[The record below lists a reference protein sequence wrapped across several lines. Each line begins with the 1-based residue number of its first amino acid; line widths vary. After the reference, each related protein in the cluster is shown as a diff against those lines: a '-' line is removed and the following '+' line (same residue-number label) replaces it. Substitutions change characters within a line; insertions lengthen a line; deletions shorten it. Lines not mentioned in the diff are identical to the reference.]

1 MAYQSQSKRKLSKLV
16 KKGVS
21 ISLILSMFAGIE
33 QAFAITSV
41 NGETIVAS
49 SNQQVSM
56 KDGTILHA
64 WCWSFNAI
72 KENMAA
78 IKEAG
83 YTSVQTSPIN
93 AVVVGNGG
101 DKKFTEQ
108 WYYHYQPTAYTIGNY
123 QLGTEAEFIE
133 MNRVAEQYGI
143 KIIVDAVLNHTTSDY
158 KKVSSEITSIT
169 KWNRGNNEI
178 ENWKSRW
185 EVTQKS
191 LLGLWEWNTQNPE
204 VQQYLLKFLKNAVAD
219 GADGFRYD
227 AAKHIEL
234 PGEYPN
240 EFGSNFWNVILNNG
254 TEFQYGEVLQDNIS
268 RDADY
273 ANLMSITASQYGHSI
288 RDMLRNRNVH
298 AGNLGNYQAGVDPS
312 KLVLWVESHDTYAN
326 GKTDSE
332 SESAWMSDEDL
343 KLGWAMITARAKG
356 TPLFFSRPVGGGN
369 GVRFPEKTKIGDAGS
384 NLYKDPTIVAVNKFH
399 NAMVGQSEY
408 IRNPNGD
415 TTVAMIERGTQ
426 GAVIANLSDSEKSLN
441 TETKLANGTYKDQIS
456 GKTYTVSNGRLSGSI
471 ARRSVLV
478 LTNGESFDNLASLS
492 VQGYQEGSHTFLTDT
507 LNLTLQTSNTS
518 EATYSVNNGAPIKFE
533 NGKVITIGS
542 QVQFG
547 ETVTVTLSAKN
558 TKGQTVQSVY
568 RFTKEDPN
576 ANTTIYFD
584 NPENW
589 NQVYAYMY
597 SGADT
602 VLLNKWPGTA
612 MSKDSATG
620 YYTITVP
627 NSFISK
633 GAKVLFTNNQGAQ
646 YPQNVGFEV
655 NSNGLY
661 SRDGFV
667 KVVEKQITEPAVL
680 GLKDQTTTEITITD
694 AIELILQA
702 SHVTDATYQM
712 NDGDAVSFND
722 GDKLTLGQDLKN
734 GESLRLTLS
743 AKDSAGKLV
752 TKVYSITKKVE
763 EPATQTTI
771 RFENPDKWTDVFV
784 YMYNAKGEKLLGAW
798 PGTKM
803 EKDGTGLFAVTL
815 PTSYETDGVKVLFSN
830 NKGAQYP
837 QSVGFEFKSGGTYSK
852 DGLVAEQPA
861 SEFKEESEELPIPF
875 ETEYVDNPELEKG
888 QKVTRV
894 EGQDGVKTITY
905 RSEYIGSQ
913 LVSKTKISE
922 TVSKEP
928 VTQVVEVG
936 TKVPDIEQQIT
947 NRVYFNNSQGW
958 SKVYAYVYDNKGVP
972 LVGNW
977 PGKEMSQD
985 EYGYYIELGEEFAG
999 GKVIF
1004 NNPDTKVQFP
1014 AQNKP
1019 GYDLEL
1025 GQVYEI
1031 DGSHRAV
1038 LPEPVA
1044 EGFTRIT
1051 FENPG
1056 GWSAANVYAYYG
1068 NPIQMPLGAWPGQ
1081 AMLKDS
1087 KGHFYIDLPDEYA
1100 NSNVKLLFNKP
1111 NSTIQFPVS
1120 VGFDFKVD
1128 GHYSKDGLK

>member
-1 MAYQSQSKRKLSKLV
+1 MAYQSQSKRILSKLV
-16 KKGVS
+16 KKAVS
-21 ISLILSMFAGIE
+21 VTLVLSMFAGIE
-33 QAFAITSV
+33 QAFTITSV

-56 KDGTILHA
+56 KDGTVLHA
-64 WCWSFNAI
+64 WCWSFNSI

-158 KKVSSEITSIT
+158 NAISSEVKSIPKWTHGNT
-169 KWNRGNNEI
+169 KI
-178 ENWKSRW
+178 ENWGSRW
-185 EVTQKS
+185 DVTQNS
-191 LLGLWEWNTQNPE
+191 LLQLWEWNTQNPE

-254 TEFQYGEVLQDNIS
+254 SEFQYGEVLQDNIS

-288 RDMLRNRNVH
+288 REILRNRNAN

-369 GVRFPEKTKIGDAGS
+369 GKRFPEQTKIGDAGS

-415 TTVAMIERGTQ
+415 TNVAMIERGTQ

-441 TETKLANGTYKDQIS
+441 TETKLANGTYTDQIS

-478 LTNGESFDNLASLS
+478 LTKGDDNLASLS

-558 TKGQTVQSVY
+558 AKGETVQSVY

-576 ANTTIYFD
+576 AN
-584 NPENW
+584 
-589 NQVYAYMY
+589 
-597 SGADT
+597 
-602 VLLNKWPGTA
+602 
-612 MSKDSATG
+612 
-620 YYTITVP
+620 
-627 NSFISK
+627 
-633 GAKVLFTNNQGAQ
+633 
-646 YPQNVGFEV
+646 
-655 NSNGLY
+655 
-661 SRDGFV
+661 
-667 KVVEKQITEPAVL
+667 
-680 GLKDQTTTEITITD
+680 
-694 AIELILQA
+694 
-702 SHVTDATYQM
+702 
-712 NDGDAVSFND
+712 
-722 GDKLTLGQDLKN
+722 
-734 GESLRLTLS
+734 
-743 AKDSAGKLV
+743 
-752 TKVYSITKKVE
+752 
-763 EPATQTTI
+763 TTI

-784 YMYNAKGEKLLGAW
+784 YMYNAKGDKLLGAW

-803 EKDGTGLFAVTL
+803 EKDGTGLLAITL
-815 PTSYETDGVKVLFSN
+815 PKSYETDGVKVLFSN

-837 QSVGFEFKSGGTYSK
+837 QSLGFEFKSGGTYSK
-852 DGLVAEQPA
+852 DGLVPEKPK
-861 SEFKEESEELPIPF
+861 SEFKEENEELPIPF

-905 RSEYIGSQ
+905 RSEYIGDQ

-936 TKVPDIEQQIT
+936 TKVSNIEQKIAH
-947 NRVYFNNSQGW
+947 RVYFNNSQGW

-1025 GQVYEI
+1025 GQVYEL

-1044 EGFTRIT
+1044 EDFTRIT

-1068 NPIQMPLGAWPGQ
+1068 NPIQLPLGAWPGQ

-1087 KGHFYIDLPDEYA
+1087 KGHFYIDLPEEYA

-1128 GHYSKDGLK
+1128 GHYTKDGLK

>member
-1 MAYQSQSKRKLSKLV
+1 MAYQSQSKRILSKLV
-16 KKGVS
+16 KKAVS
-21 ISLILSMFAGIE
+21 VTLILSMFAGIE
-33 QAFAITSV
+33 QAFTITSV

-56 KDGTILHA
+56 KDGTVLHA

-101 DKKFTEQ
+101 DKKFTNQ

-123 QLGTEAEFIE
+123 QLGTEAEFVE

-158 KKVSSEITSIT
+158 NKISSEIKSIT
-169 KWNRGNNEI
+169 KWSHGNTKI
-178 ENWKSRW
+178 ENWRSRE

-191 LLGLWEWNTQNPE
+191 LLQLWEWNTQNPE

-254 TEFQYGEVLQDNIS
+254 SEFQYGEVLQDNIS

-288 RDMLRNRNVH
+288 RDMLRNRNVN

-369 GVRFPEKTKIGDAGS
+369 GVRFPEQTKIGDAGS

-415 TTVAMIERGTQ
+415 TSVAMIERGTQ
-426 GAVIANLSDSEKSLN
+426 GAVIANLSDSEKNLN

-478 LTNGESFDNLASLS
+478 LTKGESFDNLASLS
-492 VQGYQEGSHTFLTDT
+492 VQGYQGGSHTFLTDT

-558 TKGQTVQSVY
+558 AKGETVQSVY

-576 ANTTIYFD
+576 AN
-584 NPENW
+584 
-589 NQVYAYMY
+589 
-597 SGADT
+597 
-602 VLLNKWPGTA
+602 
-612 MSKDSATG
+612 
-620 YYTITVP
+620 
-627 NSFISK
+627 
-633 GAKVLFTNNQGAQ
+633 
-646 YPQNVGFEV
+646 
-655 NSNGLY
+655 
-661 SRDGFV
+661 
-667 KVVEKQITEPAVL
+667 
-680 GLKDQTTTEITITD
+680 
-694 AIELILQA
+694 
-702 SHVTDATYQM
+702 
-712 NDGDAVSFND
+712 
-722 GDKLTLGQDLKN
+722 
-734 GESLRLTLS
+734 
-743 AKDSAGKLV
+743 
-752 TKVYSITKKVE
+752 
-763 EPATQTTI
+763 TTI

-803 EKDGTGLFAVTL
+803 EKDGTGLFAITL

-837 QSVGFEFKSGGTYSK
+837 RSLGFEFKSGGTYSK

-861 SEFKEESEELPIPF
+861 SEFKEENEELPIPF

-905 RSEYIGSQ
+905 RSEYIGDQ

-936 TKVPDIEQQIT
+936 TKLPDIEQQIAH
-947 NRVYFNNSQGW
+947 RIYFNNSQGW
-958 SKVYAYVYDNKGVP
+958 SKVYTYVYDNKGVP

-1025 GQVYEI
+1025 GQVYEL

-1044 EGFTRIT
+1044 EGLTRIT

-1056 GWSAANVYAYYG
+1056 GWGAANVYAYYG

-1087 KGHFYIDLPDEYA
+1087 KGHFYIDLPEEYA

-1128 GHYSKDGLK
+1128 GHYTKDGLK

>member
-1 MAYQSQSKRKLSKLV
+1 MAYQSKRILSKLV
-16 KKGVS
+16 KKAVS
-21 ISLILSMFAGIE
+21 VTLVLSMFAGIE
-33 QAFAITSV
+33 QAFTITSV
-41 NGETIVAS
+41 NGETIVDS

-56 KDGTILHA
+56 KDGTVLHA
-64 WCWSFNAI
+64 WCWSFNSI

-158 KKVSSEITSIT
+158 NAISSEVKSIP
-169 KWNRGNNEI
+169 KWTHGNTLV
-178 ENWKSRW
+178 ENWGSRW
-185 EVTQKS
+185 DVTQNS
-191 LLGLWEWNTQNPE
+191 LLQLWEWNTQNPE

-234 PGEYPN
+234 PGEYPS

-254 TEFQYGEVLQDNIS
+254 SEFQYGEVLQDNIS

-288 RDMLRNRNVH
+288 RDMLRNRNAN

-369 GVRFPEKTKIGDAGS
+369 GVRFPEQTKLGDAGS

-415 TTVAMIERGTQ
+415 TNVAMIERGTQ

-478 LTNGESFDNLASLS
+478 LTKGDDNLASLS

-558 TKGQTVQSVY
+558 AKGETVQSVY

-576 ANTTIYFD
+576 AN
-584 NPENW
+584 
-589 NQVYAYMY
+589 
-597 SGADT
+597 
-602 VLLNKWPGTA
+602 
-612 MSKDSATG
+612 
-620 YYTITVP
+620 
-627 NSFISK
+627 
-633 GAKVLFTNNQGAQ
+633 
-646 YPQNVGFEV
+646 
-655 NSNGLY
+655 
-661 SRDGFV
+661 
-667 KVVEKQITEPAVL
+667 
-680 GLKDQTTTEITITD
+680 
-694 AIELILQA
+694 
-702 SHVTDATYQM
+702 
-712 NDGDAVSFND
+712 
-722 GDKLTLGQDLKN
+722 
-734 GESLRLTLS
+734 
-743 AKDSAGKLV
+743 
-752 TKVYSITKKVE
+752 
-763 EPATQTTI
+763 TTI

-784 YMYNAKGEKLLGAW
+784 YMYNAKGDKLLGAW

-803 EKDGTGLFAVTL
+803 EKDGTGLLAITL
-815 PTSYETDGVKVLFSN
+815 PISYETDGVKVLFSN

-837 QSVGFEFKSGGTYSK
+837 QSLGFEFKSGGTYSK
-852 DGLVAEQPA
+852 DGLVAEKPE
-861 SEFKEESEELPIPF
+861 SEFKEENEELPIPF
-875 ETEYVDNPELEKG
+875 ETEYVDNPELKKG

-905 RSEYIGSQ
+905 RSEYIGDQ

-936 TKVPDIEQQIT
+936 TKVPDIEQQIA

-958 SKVYAYVYDNKGVP
+958 SKVYTYVYDNKGVP

-1068 NPIQMPLGAWPGQ
+1068 NLIQLPLGAWPGQ

-1087 KGHFYIDLPDEYA
+1087 KGHFYIDLQEEYA

-1128 GHYSKDGLK
+1128 GHYTKDGLK

>member
-1 MAYQSQSKRKLSKLV
+1 MILSFCNRLHLANDLILKKRRVLIPLQLIARFKVINCRYIFSRKCERFFIIFYEVYMAYQSQSKRILSKLV
-16 KKGVS
+16 KKAVGVT
-21 ISLILSMFAGIE
+21 LILSMFAGIE
-33 QAFAITSV
+33 QAFTITSV

-56 KDGTILHA
+56 KDGTVLHA

-101 DKKFTEQ
+101 DKKFTNQ

-158 KKVSSEITSIT
+158 SKVSSEIKSINNWT
-169 KWNRGNNEI
+169 HGADRISNWN
-178 ENWKSRW
+178 SRE

-191 LLGLWEWNTQNPE
+191 LLGLWELNTQNPE
-204 VQQYLLKFLKNAVAD
+204 VQQYLLKFLKNAVSD

-240 EFGSNFWNVILNNG
+240 QYGSNFWNVILNNG
-254 TEFQYGEVLQDNIS
+254 SEFQYGEVLQDNIS

-288 RDMLRNRNVH
+288 REILRNRNAN
-298 AGNLGNYQAGVDPS
+298 AGNLGNYRAGVDPS

-326 GKTDSE
+326 GNTDSE

-356 TPLFFSRPVGGGN
+356 TPLFFSRPVGGGK
-369 GVRFPEKTKIGDAGS
+369 GVRFPEQTKIGDAGS

-415 TTVAMIERGTQ
+415 TNVAMIERGTQ

-456 GKTYTVSNGRLSGSI
+456 GKIYTVSNGRLSGSI

-478 LTNGESFDNLASLS
+478 LTKGESFDNLASLS
-492 VQGYQEGSHTFLTDT
+492 IQGYQAGSHTFLTDT

-558 TKGQTVQSVY
+558 AKGETVQSVY

-576 ANTTIYFD
+576 AN
-584 NPENW
+584 
-589 NQVYAYMY
+589 
-597 SGADT
+597 
-602 VLLNKWPGTA
+602 
-612 MSKDSATG
+612 
-620 YYTITVP
+620 
-627 NSFISK
+627 
-633 GAKVLFTNNQGAQ
+633 
-646 YPQNVGFEV
+646 
-655 NSNGLY
+655 
-661 SRDGFV
+661 
-667 KVVEKQITEPAVL
+667 
-680 GLKDQTTTEITITD
+680 
-694 AIELILQA
+694 
-702 SHVTDATYQM
+702 
-712 NDGDAVSFND
+712 
-722 GDKLTLGQDLKN
+722 
-734 GESLRLTLS
+734 
-743 AKDSAGKLV
+743 
-752 TKVYSITKKVE
+752 
-763 EPATQTTI
+763 TTI

-803 EKDGTGLFAVTL
+803 EKDGTGLLAITL
-815 PTSYETDGVKVLFSN
+815 PISYETDGVKVLFSN

-837 QSVGFEFKSGGTYSK
+837 QSLGFDFKSGGTYSK
-852 DGLVAEQPA
+852 DGLVAEQPD
-861 SEFKEESEELPIPF
+861 SEFKEENEELPIPF

-905 RSEYIGSQ
+905 RSEYIGDQ

-936 TKVPDIEQQIT
+936 TKVPDIEQQLAH
-947 NRVYFNNSQGW
+947 RVYFNNSQGW

-1025 GQVYEI
+1025 GQVYEL

-1044 EGFTRIT
+1044 EDFTRIT

-1056 GWSAANVYAYYG
+1056 GWGAANVYAYYG
-1068 NPIQMPLGAWPGQ
+1068 HPIQMPLGAWPGQ

-1087 KGHFYIDLPDEYA
+1087 KGHFYIDLPEEYA

-1128 GHYSKDGLK
+1128 GHYTKDGLK

>member
-1 MAYQSQSKRKLSKLV
+1 
-16 KKGVS
+16 
-21 ISLILSMFAGIE
+21 MFAGIE
-33 QAFAITSV
+33 QAFTITSV

-49 SNQQVSM
+49 SNKQVSM
-56 KDGTILHA
+56 KDGTVLHA
-64 WCWSFNAI
+64 WCWSFNSI

-143 KIIVDAVLNHTTSDY
+143 KIIVDAVLNHTTSNY
-158 KKVSSEITSIT
+158 NAISSEVKSIPKWTHGNT
-169 KWNRGNNEI
+169 KI
-178 ENWKSRW
+178 ENWGSRW
-185 EVTQKS
+185 DVTQNS
-191 LLGLWEWNTQNPE
+191 LLQLWEWNTQNPE

-254 TEFQYGEVLQDNIS
+254 SEFQYGEVLQDNIS

-288 RDMLRNRNVH
+288 RDMLRNRNVN

-415 TTVAMIERGTQ
+415 TNVAMIERGTQ

-478 LTNGESFDNLASLS
+478 LTKGDDNLASLS

-558 TKGQTVQSVY
+558 AKGETVQSVY

-576 ANTTIYFD
+576 AN
-584 NPENW
+584 
-589 NQVYAYMY
+589 
-597 SGADT
+597 
-602 VLLNKWPGTA
+602 
-612 MSKDSATG
+612 
-620 YYTITVP
+620 
-627 NSFISK
+627 
-633 GAKVLFTNNQGAQ
+633 
-646 YPQNVGFEV
+646 
-655 NSNGLY
+655 
-661 SRDGFV
+661 
-667 KVVEKQITEPAVL
+667 
-680 GLKDQTTTEITITD
+680 
-694 AIELILQA
+694 
-702 SHVTDATYQM
+702 
-712 NDGDAVSFND
+712 
-722 GDKLTLGQDLKN
+722 
-734 GESLRLTLS
+734 
-743 AKDSAGKLV
+743 
-752 TKVYSITKKVE
+752 
-763 EPATQTTI
+763 TTI

-784 YMYNAKGEKLLGAW
+784 YMYNAKGDKLLGAW

-803 EKDGTGLFAVTL
+803 EKDGTGLLAITL
-815 PTSYETDGVKVLFSN
+815 PISYETDGVKVLFSN

-837 QSVGFEFKSGGTYSK
+837 QSLGFEFKSGGTYSK
-852 DGLVAEQPA
+852 DGLVPEKPK
-861 SEFKEESEELPIPF
+861 SEFKEENEELPIPF

-905 RSEYIGSQ
+905 RSEYIGDQ

-936 TKVPDIEQQIT
+936 TKVPDIEQRIAH
-947 NRVYFNNSQGW
+947 RVYFNNSQGL

-1025 GQVYEI
+1025 GQVYEL

-1044 EGFTRIT
+1044 EDFTRIT

-1056 GWSAANVYAYYG
+1056 GWGAANVYAYYG
-1068 NPIQMPLGAWPGQ
+1068 NPIQLPLGAWPGQ

-1087 KGHFYIDLPDEYA
+1087 KGHFYIDLPEEYA

-1128 GHYSKDGLK
+1128 GHYTKDGLK

>member
-1 MAYQSQSKRKLSKLV
+1 MILSFCNRLHLANDLILKKRRVLIPLQLIARFKVINCRYIFSRKCERFLIIFYEVYMAYQSQSKRILSKLV
-16 KKGVS
+16 KKAVGVT
-21 ISLILSMFAGIE
+21 LILSMFAGIE
-33 QAFAITSV
+33 QAFTITSV

-56 KDGTILHA
+56 KDGTVLHA

-101 DKKFTEQ
+101 DKKFTNQ

-158 KKVSSEITSIT
+158 SKVSSEIKSINNWT
-169 KWNRGNNEI
+169 HGADRISNWN
-178 ENWKSRW
+178 SRE

-191 LLGLWEWNTQNPE
+191 LLGLWELNTQNPE
-204 VQQYLLKFLKNAVAD
+204 VQQYLLKFLKNAVSD

-240 EFGSNFWNVILNNG
+240 QYGSNFWNVILNNG
-254 TEFQYGEVLQDNIS
+254 SEFQYGEVLQDNIS

-288 RDMLRNRNVH
+288 REILRNRNAN
-298 AGNLGNYQAGVDPS
+298 AGNLGNYRAGVDPS

-326 GKTDSE
+326 GNTDSE

-356 TPLFFSRPVGGGN
+356 TPLFFSRPVGGGK
-369 GVRFPEKTKIGDAGS
+369 GVRFPEQTKIGDAGS

-415 TTVAMIERGTQ
+415 TNVAMIERGTQ

-478 LTNGESFDNLASLS
+478 LTKGESFDDLASLS
-492 VQGYQEGSHTFLTDT
+492 VQGYQEGIHTFLKDT

-558 TKGQTVQSVY
+558 AKGETVQSVY

-576 ANTTIYFD
+576 AN
-584 NPENW
+584 
-589 NQVYAYMY
+589 
-597 SGADT
+597 
-602 VLLNKWPGTA
+602 
-612 MSKDSATG
+612 
-620 YYTITVP
+620 
-627 NSFISK
+627 
-633 GAKVLFTNNQGAQ
+633 
-646 YPQNVGFEV
+646 
-655 NSNGLY
+655 
-661 SRDGFV
+661 
-667 KVVEKQITEPAVL
+667 
-680 GLKDQTTTEITITD
+680 
-694 AIELILQA
+694 
-702 SHVTDATYQM
+702 
-712 NDGDAVSFND
+712 
-722 GDKLTLGQDLKN
+722 
-734 GESLRLTLS
+734 
-743 AKDSAGKLV
+743 
-752 TKVYSITKKVE
+752 
-763 EPATQTTI
+763 TTI

-803 EKDGTGLFAVTL
+803 EKDGTGLLAITL
-815 PTSYETDGVKVLFSN
+815 PISYETDGVKVLFSN

-837 QSVGFEFKSGGTYSK
+837 QSLGFEFKSGGTYSK
-852 DGLVAEQPA
+852 DGLVAEQPD
-861 SEFKEESEELPIPF
+861 SEFKEENEELPIPF

-905 RSEYIGSQ
+905 RSEYIGDQ

-936 TKVPDIEQQIT
+936 TKVPDIEQQLAH
-947 NRVYFNNSQGW
+947 RVYFNNSQGW

-1025 GQVYEI
+1025 GQVYEL

-1044 EGFTRIT
+1044 EDFTRIT

-1056 GWSAANVYAYYG
+1056 GWGAANVYAYYG
-1068 NPIQMPLGAWPGQ
+1068 HPIQMPLGAWPGQ

-1087 KGHFYIDLPDEYA
+1087 KGHFYIDLPEEYA

-1128 GHYSKDGLK
+1128 GHYTKDGLK

>member
-1 MAYQSQSKRKLSKLV
+1 M
-16 KKGVS
+16 
-21 ISLILSMFAGIE
+21 
-33 QAFAITSV
+33 
-41 NGETIVAS
+41 
-49 SNQQVSM
+49 
-56 KDGTILHA
+56 HA
-64 WCWSFNAI
+64 WCWSFNSI

-158 KKVSSEITSIT
+158 NAISSEVKSIP
-169 KWNRGNNEI
+169 KWTHGNTLI
-178 ENWKSRW
+178 ENWGSRW
-185 EVTQKS
+185 DVTQNS
-191 LLGLWEWNTQNPE
+191 LLQLWEWNTQNPE

-254 TEFQYGEVLQDNIS
+254 SEFQYGEVLQDNIS

-288 RDMLRNRNVH
+288 REILRNRNAN
-298 AGNLGNYQAGVDPS
+298 AGNLGNYRAGVDPS

-415 TTVAMIERGTQ
+415 TSVAMIERGTQ

-441 TETKLANGTYKDQIS
+441 TETKLANGTYTDQIS

-478 LTNGESFDNLASLS
+478 LTKGDVNPASLS

-558 TKGQTVQSVY
+558 AKGETVQSVY

-576 ANTTIYFD
+576 AN
-584 NPENW
+584 
-589 NQVYAYMY
+589 
-597 SGADT
+597 
-602 VLLNKWPGTA
+602 
-612 MSKDSATG
+612 
-620 YYTITVP
+620 
-627 NSFISK
+627 
-633 GAKVLFTNNQGAQ
+633 
-646 YPQNVGFEV
+646 
-655 NSNGLY
+655 
-661 SRDGFV
+661 
-667 KVVEKQITEPAVL
+667 
-680 GLKDQTTTEITITD
+680 
-694 AIELILQA
+694 
-702 SHVTDATYQM
+702 
-712 NDGDAVSFND
+712 
-722 GDKLTLGQDLKN
+722 
-734 GESLRLTLS
+734 
-743 AKDSAGKLV
+743 
-752 TKVYSITKKVE
+752 
-763 EPATQTTI
+763 TTI

-784 YMYNAKGEKLLGAW
+784 YMYNAKGDKLLGAW

-803 EKDGTGLFAVTL
+803 EKDGTGLLAITL
-815 PTSYETDGVKVLFSN
+815 PISYETDGVKVLFSN

-837 QSVGFEFKSGGTYSK
+837 QSLGFEFKSGGTYSK
-852 DGLVAEQPA
+852 DGLVPEKPK
-861 SEFKEESEELPIPF
+861 SEFKEENEELPIPF

-905 RSEYIGSQ
+905 RSEYIGDQ

-936 TKVPDIEQQIT
+936 TKVSDIEQKIAH
-947 NRVYFNNSQGW
+947 RVYFNNSQGW

-1025 GQVYEI
+1025 GQVYEL

-1044 EGFTRIT
+1044 EDFTRIT

-1056 GWSAANVYAYYG
+1056 GWGAANVYAYYG
-1068 NPIQMPLGAWPGQ
+1068 NPIQLPLGAWPGQ

-1087 KGHFYIDLPDEYA
+1087 KGHFYIDLPEEYA

-1128 GHYSKDGLK
+1128 GHYTKDGLK

>member
-1 MAYQSQSKRKLSKLV
+1 MAYQSQRKSKLSKLV

-158 KKVSSEITSIT
+158 NKISSEIKSIKKWSHGNT
-169 KWNRGNNEI
+169 KI
-178 ENWKSRW
+178 ENWRSRE

-191 LLGLWEWNTQNPE
+191 LLQLWDWNTQNPE

-288 RDMLRNRNVH
+288 RDMLRNRNVN

-356 TPLFFSRPVGGGN
+356 TPLFFSRPVGGGK
-369 GVRFPEKTKIGDAGS
+369 GVRFPEQTKIGDAGS

-415 TTVAMIERGTQ
+415 TSVAMIERGTQ

-456 GKTYTVSNGRLSGSI
+456 GKTYTVSNGRLSGSV

-492 VQGYQEGSHTFLTDT
+492 VQGYQAGSHTFLTDT

-558 TKGQTVQSVY
+558 AKGETVQSVY
-568 RFTKEDPN
+568 RFTKEDPK
-576 ANTTIYFD
+576 AN
-584 NPENW
+584 
-589 NQVYAYMY
+589 
-597 SGADT
+597 
-602 VLLNKWPGTA
+602 
-612 MSKDSATG
+612 
-620 YYTITVP
+620 
-627 NSFISK
+627 
-633 GAKVLFTNNQGAQ
+633 
-646 YPQNVGFEV
+646 
-655 NSNGLY
+655 
-661 SRDGFV
+661 
-667 KVVEKQITEPAVL
+667 
-680 GLKDQTTTEITITD
+680 
-694 AIELILQA
+694 
-702 SHVTDATYQM
+702 
-712 NDGDAVSFND
+712 
-722 GDKLTLGQDLKN
+722 
-734 GESLRLTLS
+734 
-743 AKDSAGKLV
+743 
-752 TKVYSITKKVE
+752 
-763 EPATQTTI
+763 TTI

-803 EKDGTGLFAVTL
+803 EKDGTGLFAITL

-837 QSVGFEFKSGGTYSK
+837 RSLGFEFKSGATYSK

-861 SEFKEESEELPIPF
+861 SEFKEENEELPIPF

-905 RSEYIGSQ
+905 RSEYIGDQ

-936 TKVPDIEQQIT
+936 TKLPDIEQQIA

-958 SKVYAYVYDNKGVP
+958 SKVYTYVYDNKGVP

-985 EYGYYIELGEEFAG
+985 EYGYYIELGEDFAG

-1004 NNPDTKVQFP
+1004 NNPDTKV
-1014 AQNKP
+1014 
-1019 GYDLEL
+1019 
-1025 GQVYEI
+1025 
-1031 DGSHRAV
+1031 
-1038 LPEPVA
+1038 
-1044 EGFTRIT
+1044 
-1051 FENPG
+1051 
-1056 GWSAANVYAYYG
+1056 
-1068 NPIQMPLGAWPGQ
+1068 
-1081 AMLKDS
+1081 
-1087 KGHFYIDLPDEYA
+1087 
-1100 NSNVKLLFNKP
+1100 
-1111 NSTIQFPVS
+1111 
-1120 VGFDFKVD
+1120 
-1128 GHYSKDGLK
+1128 

>member
-1 MAYQSQSKRKLSKLV
+1 MAYQSQSKRILSKLV
-16 KKGVS
+16 KKAVGVT
-21 ISLILSMFAGIE
+21 LILSMFAGIE
-33 QAFAITSV
+33 QAFTITSV

-56 KDGTILHA
+56 KDGTVLHA

-101 DKKFTEQ
+101 DKKFTNQ

-158 KKVSSEITSIT
+158 SKVSSEIKSINNWT
-169 KWNRGNNEI
+169 HGADRISNWN
-178 ENWKSRW
+178 SRE

-191 LLGLWEWNTQNPE
+191 LLGLWELNTQNPE
-204 VQQYLLKFLKNAVAD
+204 VQQYLLKFLKNAVSD

-240 EFGSNFWNVILNNG
+240 QYGSNFWNVILNNG
-254 TEFQYGEVLQDNIS
+254 SEFQYGEVLQDNIS

-288 RDMLRNRNVH
+288 REILRNRNAN
-298 AGNLGNYQAGVDPS
+298 AGNLGNYRAGVDPS

-326 GKTDSE
+326 GNTDSE

-356 TPLFFSRPVGGGN
+356 TPLFFSRPVGGGK
-369 GVRFPEKTKIGDAGS
+369 GVRFPEQTKIGDAGS

-415 TTVAMIERGTQ
+415 TNVAMIERGTQ

-456 GKTYTVSNGRLSGSI
+456 GKIYTVSNGRLSGSI

-478 LTNGESFDNLASLS
+478 LTKGESFDDLASLS

-558 TKGQTVQSVY
+558 AKGETVQSVY

-576 ANTTIYFD
+576 AN
-584 NPENW
+584 
-589 NQVYAYMY
+589 
-597 SGADT
+597 
-602 VLLNKWPGTA
+602 
-612 MSKDSATG
+612 
-620 YYTITVP
+620 
-627 NSFISK
+627 
-633 GAKVLFTNNQGAQ
+633 
-646 YPQNVGFEV
+646 
-655 NSNGLY
+655 
-661 SRDGFV
+661 
-667 KVVEKQITEPAVL
+667 
-680 GLKDQTTTEITITD
+680 
-694 AIELILQA
+694 
-702 SHVTDATYQM
+702 
-712 NDGDAVSFND
+712 
-722 GDKLTLGQDLKN
+722 
-734 GESLRLTLS
+734 
-743 AKDSAGKLV
+743 
-752 TKVYSITKKVE
+752 
-763 EPATQTTI
+763 TTI

-803 EKDGTGLFAVTL
+803 EKDGTGLLAITL
-815 PTSYETDGVKVLFSN
+815 PISYETDGVKVLFSN

-837 QSVGFEFKSGGTYSK
+837 QSLGFEFKSGGTYSK
-852 DGLVAEQPA
+852 DGLVAEQPD
-861 SEFKEESEELPIPF
+861 SEFKEENEELPIPF

-905 RSEYIGSQ
+905 RSEYIGDQ

-936 TKVPDIEQQIT
+936 TKVPDIEQQLAH
-947 NRVYFNNSQGW
+947 RVYFNNSQGW

-1025 GQVYEI
+1025 GQVYEL

-1044 EGFTRIT
+1044 EDFTRIT

-1056 GWSAANVYAYYG
+1056 GWGAANVYAYYG
-1068 NPIQMPLGAWPGQ
+1068 HPIQMPLGAWPGQ

-1087 KGHFYIDLPDEYA
+1087 KGHFYIDLPEEYA

-1128 GHYSKDGLK
+1128 GHYTKDGLK

>member
-1 MAYQSQSKRKLSKLV
+1 MAYQSQSKRILSKLV
-16 KKGVS
+16 KKAVGVT
-21 ISLILSMFAGIE
+21 LILSMFAGIE
-33 QAFAITSV
+33 QAFTITSV

-56 KDGTILHA
+56 KDGTVLHA

-101 DKKFTEQ
+101 DKKFTNQ

-158 KKVSSEITSIT
+158 SKVSSEIKSINNWT
-169 KWNRGNNEI
+169 HGADRISNWN
-178 ENWKSRW
+178 SRE

-191 LLGLWEWNTQNPE
+191 LLGLWELNTQNPE
-204 VQQYLLKFLKNAVAD
+204 VQQYLLKFLKNAVSD

-240 EFGSNFWNVILNNG
+240 QYGSNFWNVILNNG
-254 TEFQYGEVLQDNIS
+254 SEFQYGEVLQDNIS

-288 RDMLRNRNVH
+288 REILRNRNAN
-298 AGNLGNYQAGVDPS
+298 AGNLGNYRAGVDPS

-326 GKTDSE
+326 GNTDSE

-356 TPLFFSRPVGGGN
+356 TPLFFSRPVGGGK
-369 GVRFPEKTKIGDAGS
+369 GVRFPEQTKIGDAGS

-415 TTVAMIERGTQ
+415 TNVAMIERGTQ

-478 LTNGESFDNLASLS
+478 LTKGESFDDLASLS

-558 TKGQTVQSVY
+558 AKGETVQSVY

-576 ANTTIYFD
+576 AN
-584 NPENW
+584 
-589 NQVYAYMY
+589 
-597 SGADT
+597 
-602 VLLNKWPGTA
+602 
-612 MSKDSATG
+612 
-620 YYTITVP
+620 
-627 NSFISK
+627 
-633 GAKVLFTNNQGAQ
+633 
-646 YPQNVGFEV
+646 
-655 NSNGLY
+655 
-661 SRDGFV
+661 
-667 KVVEKQITEPAVL
+667 
-680 GLKDQTTTEITITD
+680 
-694 AIELILQA
+694 
-702 SHVTDATYQM
+702 
-712 NDGDAVSFND
+712 
-722 GDKLTLGQDLKN
+722 
-734 GESLRLTLS
+734 
-743 AKDSAGKLV
+743 
-752 TKVYSITKKVE
+752 
-763 EPATQTTI
+763 TTI

-803 EKDGTGLFAVTL
+803 EKDGTGLLAITL
-815 PTSYETDGVKVLFSN
+815 PISYETDGVKVLFSN

-837 QSVGFEFKSGGTYSK
+837 QSLGFEFKSGGTYSK
-852 DGLVAEQPA
+852 DGLVAEQPD
-861 SEFKEESEELPIPF
+861 SEFKEENEELPIPF

-905 RSEYIGSQ
+905 RSEYIGDQ

-936 TKVPDIEQQIT
+936 TKVPDIEQQLAH
-947 NRVYFNNSQGW
+947 RVYFNNSQGW

-1025 GQVYEI
+1025 GQVYEL

-1044 EGFTRIT
+1044 EDFTRIT

-1056 GWSAANVYAYYG
+1056 GWGAANVYAYYG
-1068 NPIQMPLGAWPGQ
+1068 HPIQMPLGAWPGQ

-1087 KGHFYIDLPDEYA
+1087 KGHFYIDLPEEYA

>member
-1 MAYQSQSKRKLSKLV
+1 MAYQSQSKRILSKLV
-16 KKGVS
+16 KKAVS
-21 ISLILSMFAGIE
+21 VTLVLSMFAGIE
-33 QAFAITSV
+33 QAFTITSV

-56 KDGTILHA
+56 KDGTVLHA
-64 WCWSFNAI
+64 WCWSFNSI

-143 KIIVDAVLNHTTSDY
+143 KIIVDAVLNHTTSNY
-158 KKVSSEITSIT
+158 NAISSEVKSIT
-169 KWNRGNNEI
+169 KWTHGNTKI
-178 ENWKSRW
+178 ENWGSRW
-185 EVTQKS
+185 DVTQNS
-191 LLGLWEWNTQNPE
+191 LLQLWEWNTQNPE

-234 PGEYPN
+234 PGEFPN

-254 TEFQYGEVLQDNIS
+254 SEFQYGEVLQDNIS

-288 RDMLRNRNVH
+288 RDMLRNRNVN

-369 GVRFPEKTKIGDAGS
+369 GKRFPEQTKLGDAGS

-415 TTVAMIERGTQ
+415 TNVAMIERGTQ

-441 TETKLANGTYKDQIS
+441 TETKLANGTYTDQIS

-478 LTNGESFDNLASLS
+478 LTKGDDNLASLS

-558 TKGQTVQSVY
+558 AKGETVQSVY

-576 ANTTIYFD
+576 AN
-584 NPENW
+584 
-589 NQVYAYMY
+589 
-597 SGADT
+597 
-602 VLLNKWPGTA
+602 
-612 MSKDSATG
+612 
-620 YYTITVP
+620 
-627 NSFISK
+627 
-633 GAKVLFTNNQGAQ
+633 
-646 YPQNVGFEV
+646 
-655 NSNGLY
+655 
-661 SRDGFV
+661 
-667 KVVEKQITEPAVL
+667 
-680 GLKDQTTTEITITD
+680 
-694 AIELILQA
+694 
-702 SHVTDATYQM
+702 
-712 NDGDAVSFND
+712 
-722 GDKLTLGQDLKN
+722 
-734 GESLRLTLS
+734 
-743 AKDSAGKLV
+743 
-752 TKVYSITKKVE
+752 
-763 EPATQTTI
+763 TTI

-784 YMYNAKGEKLLGAW
+784 YMYNAKGDKLLGAW

-803 EKDGTGLFAVTL
+803 EKDGTGLLAITL
-815 PTSYETDGVKVLFSN
+815 PKSYETDGVKVLFSN

-837 QSVGFEFKSGGTYSK
+837 QSLGFEFKSGGTYSK
-852 DGLVAEQPA
+852 DGLVPEKPK
-861 SEFKEESEELPIPF
+861 SEFKEENEELPIPF

-905 RSEYIGSQ
+905 RSEYIGDQ

-936 TKVPDIEQQIT
+936 TKVPDIEQRIAH
-947 NRVYFNNSQGW
+947 RVYFNNSQGW

-1025 GQVYEI
+1025 GQVYEL

-1044 EGFTRIT
+1044 EDFTRIT

-1056 GWSAANVYAYYG
+1056 GWGAANVYAYYG
-1068 NPIQMPLGAWPGQ
+1068 NPIQLPLGAWPGQ

-1087 KGHFYIDLPDEYA
+1087 KGHFYIDLPEEYA

-1128 GHYSKDGLK
+1128 GHYTKDGLK

>member
-1 MAYQSQSKRKLSKLV
+1 MAYQSKRILSKLV
-16 KKGVS
+16 KKAVS
-21 ISLILSMFAGIE
+21 VTLVLSMFAGIE
-33 QAFAITSV
+33 QAFTITSV

-56 KDGTILHA
+56 KDGTVLHA
-64 WCWSFNAI
+64 WCWSFNSI

-158 KKVSSEITSIT
+158 NAISSEVKSIP
-169 KWNRGNNEI
+169 KWTHGNTLI
-178 ENWKSRW
+178 ENWGSRW
-185 EVTQKS
+185 DVTQNS
-191 LLGLWEWNTQNPE
+191 LLQLWEWNTQNPE

-234 PGEYPN
+234 PGEYPS

-254 TEFQYGEVLQDNIS
+254 SEFQYGEVLQDNIS

-288 RDMLRNRNVH
+288 RDMLRNRNAN

-369 GVRFPEKTKIGDAGS
+369 GVRFPEQTKLGDAGS

-415 TTVAMIERGTQ
+415 TNVAMIERGTQ

-478 LTNGESFDNLASLS
+478 LTKGDDNLASLS

-507 LNLTLQTSNTS
+507 LNLTLQTSDTS

-558 TKGQTVQSVY
+558 AKGETVQSVY

-576 ANTTIYFD
+576 AN
-584 NPENW
+584 
-589 NQVYAYMY
+589 
-597 SGADT
+597 
-602 VLLNKWPGTA
+602 
-612 MSKDSATG
+612 
-620 YYTITVP
+620 
-627 NSFISK
+627 
-633 GAKVLFTNNQGAQ
+633 
-646 YPQNVGFEV
+646 
-655 NSNGLY
+655 
-661 SRDGFV
+661 
-667 KVVEKQITEPAVL
+667 
-680 GLKDQTTTEITITD
+680 
-694 AIELILQA
+694 
-702 SHVTDATYQM
+702 
-712 NDGDAVSFND
+712 
-722 GDKLTLGQDLKN
+722 
-734 GESLRLTLS
+734 
-743 AKDSAGKLV
+743 
-752 TKVYSITKKVE
+752 
-763 EPATQTTI
+763 TTI

-784 YMYNAKGEKLLGAW
+784 YMYNAKGDKLLGAW

-803 EKDGTGLFAVTL
+803 EKDGTGLLAITL
-815 PTSYETDGVKVLFSN
+815 PISYETDGVKVLFSN

-837 QSVGFEFKSGGTYSK
+837 QSLGFEFKSGGTYSK
-852 DGLVAEQPA
+852 DGLVAEKPE
-861 SEFKEESEELPIPF
+861 SEFKEENEELPIPF
-875 ETEYVDNPELEKG
+875 ETEYVDNPELKKG

-905 RSEYIGSQ
+905 RSEYIGDQ

-936 TKVPDIEQQIT
+936 TKVPDIEQQIA

-958 SKVYAYVYDNKGVP
+958 SKVYTYVYDNKGVP

-1068 NPIQMPLGAWPGQ
+1068 NLIQLPLGAWPGQ

-1087 KGHFYIDLPDEYA
+1087 KGHFYIDLQEEYA

-1128 GHYSKDGLK
+1128 GHYTKDGLK

>member
-1 MAYQSQSKRKLSKLV
+1 MILSFCNRLHLANDLILKKRRVLIPLQLIARFKVINCRYIFSRKCERFLIIFYEVYMAYQSQSKRILSKLV
-16 KKGVS
+16 KKAVGVT
-21 ISLILSMFAGIE
+21 LILSMFAGIE
-33 QAFAITSV
+33 QAFTITSV

-56 KDGTILHA
+56 KDGTVLHA

-101 DKKFTEQ
+101 DKKFTNQ

-158 KKVSSEITSIT
+158 SKVSSEIKSINNWT
-169 KWNRGNNEI
+169 HGADRISNWN
-178 ENWKSRW
+178 SRE

-191 LLGLWEWNTQNPE
+191 LLGLWELNTQNPE
-204 VQQYLLKFLKNAVAD
+204 VQQYLLKFLKNAVSD

-240 EFGSNFWNVILNNG
+240 QYGSNFWNVILNNG
-254 TEFQYGEVLQDNIS
+254 SEFQYGEVLQDNIS

-288 RDMLRNRNVH
+288 REILRNRNAN
-298 AGNLGNYQAGVDPS
+298 AGNLGNYRAGVDPS

-326 GKTDSE
+326 GNTDSE

-356 TPLFFSRPVGGGN
+356 TPLFFSRPVGGGK
-369 GVRFPEKTKIGDAGS
+369 GVRFPEQTKIGDAGS

-415 TTVAMIERGTQ
+415 TNVAMIERGTQ

-478 LTNGESFDNLASLS
+478 LTKGESFDDLASLS
-492 VQGYQEGSHTFLTDT
+492 VQGYQEGIHTFLKDT

-558 TKGQTVQSVY
+558 AKGETVQSVY

-576 ANTTIYFD
+576 AN
-584 NPENW
+584 
-589 NQVYAYMY
+589 
-597 SGADT
+597 
-602 VLLNKWPGTA
+602 
-612 MSKDSATG
+612 
-620 YYTITVP
+620 
-627 NSFISK
+627 
-633 GAKVLFTNNQGAQ
+633 
-646 YPQNVGFEV
+646 
-655 NSNGLY
+655 
-661 SRDGFV
+661 
-667 KVVEKQITEPAVL
+667 
-680 GLKDQTTTEITITD
+680 
-694 AIELILQA
+694 
-702 SHVTDATYQM
+702 
-712 NDGDAVSFND
+712 
-722 GDKLTLGQDLKN
+722 
-734 GESLRLTLS
+734 
-743 AKDSAGKLV
+743 
-752 TKVYSITKKVE
+752 
-763 EPATQTTI
+763 TTI

-803 EKDGTGLFAVTL
+803 EKDGTGLLAITL
-815 PTSYETDGVKVLFSN
+815 PISYETDGVKVLFSN

-837 QSVGFEFKSGGTYSK
+837 QSLGFEFKSGGTYSK
-852 DGLVAEQPA
+852 DGLVAEQPD
-861 SEFKEESEELPIPF
+861 SEFKEENEELPIPF

-905 RSEYIGSQ
+905 RSEYIGDQ

-936 TKVPDIEQQIT
+936 TKVPDIEQQIAH
-947 NRVYFNNSQGW
+947 RVYFNNSQGW

-1025 GQVYEI
+1025 GQVYEL

-1044 EGFTRIT
+1044 EDFTRIT

-1056 GWSAANVYAYYG
+1056 GWGAANVYAYYG
-1068 NPIQMPLGAWPGQ
+1068 HPIQMPLGAWPGQ

-1087 KGHFYIDLPDEYA
+1087 KGHFYIDLPEEYA

-1128 GHYSKDGLK
+1128 GHYTKDGLK

>member
-1 MAYQSQSKRKLSKLV
+1 MAYQSQSKRILSKLV
-16 KKGVS
+16 KKAVS
-21 ISLILSMFAGIE
+21 VTLVLSMFAGIE
-33 QAFAITSV
+33 QAFTITSV

-56 KDGTILHA
+56 KDGTVLHA

-158 KKVSSEITSIT
+158 NAISSEVKSIP
-169 KWNRGNNEI
+169 KWTHGNTLI
-178 ENWKSRW
+178 ENWGSRW
-185 EVTQKS
+185 DVTQNS
-191 LLGLWEWNTQNPE
+191 LLQLWEWNTQNPE

-254 TEFQYGEVLQDNIS
+254 SEFQYGEVLQDNIS

-288 RDMLRNRNVH
+288 REILRNRNAN

-326 GKTDSE
+326 GKNDSE

-369 GVRFPEKTKIGDAGS
+369 GKRFPEQTKIGDAGS

-415 TTVAMIERGTQ
+415 TNVAMIERGTQ

-441 TETKLANGTYKDQIS
+441 TETKLANGTYTDQIS

-478 LTNGESFDNLASLS
+478 LTKGDDNLASLS
-492 VQGYQEGSHTFLTDT
+492 VQGYQEGIHTFLTDT

-558 TKGQTVQSVY
+558 AKGETVQSVY

-576 ANTTIYFD
+576 AN
-584 NPENW
+584 
-589 NQVYAYMY
+589 
-597 SGADT
+597 
-602 VLLNKWPGTA
+602 
-612 MSKDSATG
+612 
-620 YYTITVP
+620 
-627 NSFISK
+627 
-633 GAKVLFTNNQGAQ
+633 
-646 YPQNVGFEV
+646 
-655 NSNGLY
+655 
-661 SRDGFV
+661 
-667 KVVEKQITEPAVL
+667 
-680 GLKDQTTTEITITD
+680 
-694 AIELILQA
+694 
-702 SHVTDATYQM
+702 
-712 NDGDAVSFND
+712 
-722 GDKLTLGQDLKN
+722 
-734 GESLRLTLS
+734 
-743 AKDSAGKLV
+743 
-752 TKVYSITKKVE
+752 
-763 EPATQTTI
+763 TTI

-784 YMYNAKGEKLLGAW
+784 YMYNAKGDKLLGAW

-803 EKDGTGLFAVTL
+803 EKDGTGLLAITL
-815 PTSYETDGVKVLFSN
+815 PKSYETDGVKVLFSN

-837 QSVGFEFKSGGTYSK
+837 QSLGFEFKSGGTYSK
-852 DGLVAEQPA
+852 DGLVPEKPK
-861 SEFKEESEELPIPF
+861 SEFKEENEELPIPF

-905 RSEYIGSQ
+905 RSEYIGDQ

-936 TKVPDIEQQIT
+936 TKVPDIEQQIA

-958 SKVYAYVYDNKGVP
+958 SKVYTYVYDNKGVP

-1025 GQVYEI
+1025 GQVYEL

-1044 EGFTRIT
+1044 EDFTRIT

-1056 GWSAANVYAYYG
+1056 GWGAANVYAYYG
-1068 NPIQMPLGAWPGQ
+1068 NPIQLPLGAWPGQ

-1087 KGHFYIDLPDEYA
+1087 KGHFYIDLPEEYA

-1128 GHYSKDGLK
+1128 GHYTKDGLK

>member
-1 MAYQSQSKRKLSKLV
+1 MILSFCNRLHLANDLILKKRRVLIPLQLIARFKVINCRYIFSRKCERFLIIFYEVYMAYQSQSKRILSKLV
-16 KKGVS
+16 KKAVGVT
-21 ISLILSMFAGIE
+21 LILSMFAGIE
-33 QAFAITSV
+33 QAFTITSV

-56 KDGTILHA
+56 KDGTVLHA

-101 DKKFTEQ
+101 DKKFTNQ

-158 KKVSSEITSIT
+158 SKVSSEIKSINNWT
-169 KWNRGNNEI
+169 HGADRISNWN
-178 ENWKSRW
+178 SRE

-191 LLGLWEWNTQNPE
+191 LLGLWELNTQNPE
-204 VQQYLLKFLKNAVAD
+204 VQQYLLKFLKNAVSD

-240 EFGSNFWNVILNNG
+240 QYGSNFWNVILNNG
-254 TEFQYGEVLQDNIS
+254 SEFQYGEVLQDNIS

-288 RDMLRNRNVH
+288 REILRNRNAN
-298 AGNLGNYQAGVDPS
+298 AGNLGNYRAGVDPS

-326 GKTDSE
+326 GNTDSE

-356 TPLFFSRPVGGGN
+356 TPLFFSRPVGGGK
-369 GVRFPEKTKIGDAGS
+369 GVRFPEQTKIGDAGS
-384 NLYKDPTIVAVNKFH
+384 NLYKDPTIVTVNKFH

-415 TTVAMIERGTQ
+415 TNVAMIERGTQ

-478 LTNGESFDNLASLS
+478 LTKGESFDDLASLS
-492 VQGYQEGSHTFLTDT
+492 VQGYQEGIHTFLTDT

-558 TKGQTVQSVY
+558 AKGETVQSVY

-576 ANTTIYFD
+576 AN
-584 NPENW
+584 
-589 NQVYAYMY
+589 
-597 SGADT
+597 
-602 VLLNKWPGTA
+602 
-612 MSKDSATG
+612 
-620 YYTITVP
+620 
-627 NSFISK
+627 
-633 GAKVLFTNNQGAQ
+633 
-646 YPQNVGFEV
+646 
-655 NSNGLY
+655 
-661 SRDGFV
+661 
-667 KVVEKQITEPAVL
+667 
-680 GLKDQTTTEITITD
+680 
-694 AIELILQA
+694 
-702 SHVTDATYQM
+702 
-712 NDGDAVSFND
+712 
-722 GDKLTLGQDLKN
+722 
-734 GESLRLTLS
+734 
-743 AKDSAGKLV
+743 
-752 TKVYSITKKVE
+752 
-763 EPATQTTI
+763 TTI

-803 EKDGTGLFAVTL
+803 EKDGTGLLAITL
-815 PTSYETDGVKVLFSN
+815 PISYETDGVKVLFSN

-837 QSVGFEFKSGGTYSK
+837 QSLGFEFKSGGTYSK
-852 DGLVAEQPA
+852 DGLVAEQPD
-861 SEFKEESEELPIPF
+861 SEFKEENEELPIPF

-905 RSEYIGSQ
+905 RSEYIGDQ

-936 TKVPDIEQQIT
+936 TKVPDIEQQIAH
-947 NRVYFNNSQGW
+947 RVYFNNSQGW

-1025 GQVYEI
+1025 GQVYEL

-1044 EGFTRIT
+1044 EDFTRIT

-1056 GWSAANVYAYYG
+1056 GWGAANVYAYYG
-1068 NPIQMPLGAWPGQ
+1068 HPIQMPLGAWPGQ

-1087 KGHFYIDLPDEYA
+1087 KGHFYIDLPEEYA

-1128 GHYSKDGLK
+1128 GHYTKDGLK

>member
-1 MAYQSQSKRKLSKLV
+1 MILSFCNRLHLANDLILKKRRVLIPLQLIARFKVINCRYIFSRKCERFLIIFYEVYMAYQSQSKRILSKLV
-16 KKGVS
+16 KKAVGVT
-21 ISLILSMFAGIE
+21 LILSMFAGIE
-33 QAFAITSV
+33 QAFTITSV

-56 KDGTILHA
+56 KDGTVLHA

-101 DKKFTEQ
+101 DKKFTNQ

-158 KKVSSEITSIT
+158 SKVSSEIKSINNWT
-169 KWNRGNNEI
+169 HGADRISNWN
-178 ENWKSRW
+178 SRE

-191 LLGLWEWNTQNPE
+191 LLGLWELNTQNPE
-204 VQQYLLKFLKNAVAD
+204 VQQYLLKFLKNAVSD

-240 EFGSNFWNVILNNG
+240 QYGSNFWNVILNNG
-254 TEFQYGEVLQDNIS
+254 SEFQYGEVLQDNIS

-288 RDMLRNRNVH
+288 REILRNRNAN
-298 AGNLGNYQAGVDPS
+298 AGNLGNYRAGVDPS

-326 GKTDSE
+326 GNTDSE

-356 TPLFFSRPVGGGN
+356 TPLFFSRPVGGGK
-369 GVRFPEKTKIGDAGS
+369 GVRFPEQTKIGDAGS

-415 TTVAMIERGTQ
+415 TSVAMIERGTQ

-478 LTNGESFDNLASLS
+478 LTKGESFDNLASLS
-492 VQGYQEGSHTFLTDT
+492 VQGYQAGSHTFLTDT

-558 TKGQTVQSVY
+558 AKGETVQSVY

-576 ANTTIYFD
+576 AN
-584 NPENW
+584 
-589 NQVYAYMY
+589 
-597 SGADT
+597 
-602 VLLNKWPGTA
+602 
-612 MSKDSATG
+612 
-620 YYTITVP
+620 
-627 NSFISK
+627 
-633 GAKVLFTNNQGAQ
+633 
-646 YPQNVGFEV
+646 
-655 NSNGLY
+655 
-661 SRDGFV
+661 
-667 KVVEKQITEPAVL
+667 
-680 GLKDQTTTEITITD
+680 
-694 AIELILQA
+694 
-702 SHVTDATYQM
+702 
-712 NDGDAVSFND
+712 
-722 GDKLTLGQDLKN
+722 
-734 GESLRLTLS
+734 
-743 AKDSAGKLV
+743 
-752 TKVYSITKKVE
+752 
-763 EPATQTTI
+763 TTI

-803 EKDGTGLFAVTL
+803 EKDGTGLLAITL
-815 PTSYETDGVKVLFSN
+815 PISYETDGVKVLFSN

-837 QSVGFEFKSGGTYSK
+837 QSLGFEFKSGGTYSK
-852 DGLVAEQPA
+852 DGLVAEQPD
-861 SEFKEESEELPIPF
+861 SEFKEENEELPIPF

-905 RSEYIGSQ
+905 RSEYIGDQ

-936 TKVPDIEQQIT
+936 TKVPDIEQQLAH
-947 NRVYFNNSQGW
+947 RVYFNNSQGW

-1004 NNPDTKVQFP
+1004 NNPVTKVQFP

-1025 GQVYEI
+1025 GQVYEL

-1044 EGFTRIT
+1044 EGLTRIT

-1056 GWSAANVYAYYG
+1056 GWGAANVYAYYG

-1087 KGHFYIDLPDEYA
+1087 KGHFYIDLPEEYA

-1128 GHYSKDGLK
+1128 GHYTKDGLK

>member
-1 MAYQSQSKRKLSKLV
+1 MAYQSQSKRILSKLV
-16 KKGVS
+16 KKAVGVT
-21 ISLILSMFAGIE
+21 LILSMFAGIE
-33 QAFAITSV
+33 QAFTITSV

-56 KDGTILHA
+56 KDGTVLHA

-101 DKKFTEQ
+101 DKKFTNQ

-158 KKVSSEITSIT
+158 SKVSSEIKSINNWT
-169 KWNRGNNEI
+169 HGADRISNWN
-178 ENWKSRW
+178 SRE

-191 LLGLWEWNTQNPE
+191 LLGLWELNTQNPE
-204 VQQYLLKFLKNAVAD
+204 VQQYLLKFLKNAVSD

-240 EFGSNFWNVILNNG
+240 QYGSNFWNVILNNG
-254 TEFQYGEVLQDNIS
+254 SEFQYGEVLQDNIS

-288 RDMLRNRNVH
+288 REILRNRNAN
-298 AGNLGNYQAGVDPS
+298 AGNLGNYRAGVDPS

-326 GKTDSE
+326 GNTDSE

-356 TPLFFSRPVGGGN
+356 TPLFFSRPVGGGK
-369 GVRFPEKTKIGDAGS
+369 GVRFPEQTKIGDAGS

-415 TTVAMIERGTQ
+415 TNVAMIERGTQ

-441 TETKLANGTYKDQIS
+441 TETKLENGTYKDQIS
-456 GKTYTVSNGRLSGSI
+456 GKIYTVSNGRLSGSI

-478 LTNGESFDNLASLS
+478 LTKGESFDDLASLS
-492 VQGYQEGSHTFLTDT
+492 VQGYQEGIHTFLTDT

-558 TKGQTVQSVY
+558 AKGETVQSVY

-576 ANTTIYFD
+576 AN
-584 NPENW
+584 
-589 NQVYAYMY
+589 
-597 SGADT
+597 
-602 VLLNKWPGTA
+602 
-612 MSKDSATG
+612 
-620 YYTITVP
+620 
-627 NSFISK
+627 
-633 GAKVLFTNNQGAQ
+633 
-646 YPQNVGFEV
+646 
-655 NSNGLY
+655 
-661 SRDGFV
+661 
-667 KVVEKQITEPAVL
+667 
-680 GLKDQTTTEITITD
+680 
-694 AIELILQA
+694 
-702 SHVTDATYQM
+702 
-712 NDGDAVSFND
+712 
-722 GDKLTLGQDLKN
+722 
-734 GESLRLTLS
+734 
-743 AKDSAGKLV
+743 
-752 TKVYSITKKVE
+752 
-763 EPATQTTI
+763 TTI

-803 EKDGTGLFAVTL
+803 EKDCTGLLAITL
-815 PTSYETDGVKVLFSN
+815 PISYETDGVKVLFSN

-837 QSVGFEFKSGGTYSK
+837 QSLGFEFKSGGTYSK
-852 DGLVAEQPA
+852 DGLVAEQPD
-861 SEFKEESEELPIPF
+861 SEFKEENEELPIPF

-905 RSEYIGSQ
+905 RSEYIGDQ

-936 TKVPDIEQQIT
+936 TKVPDIEQQLAH
-947 NRVYFNNSQGW
+947 RVYFNNSQGW

-1025 GQVYEI
+1025 GQVYEL

-1044 EGFTRIT
+1044 EDFTRIT

-1056 GWSAANVYAYYG
+1056 GWGAANVYAYYG

-1087 KGHFYIDLPDEYA
+1087 KGHFYIDLPEEYA

-1128 GHYSKDGLK
+1128 GHYTKDGLK

>member
-1 MAYQSQSKRKLSKLV
+1 MAYQSQSKRILSKLV
-16 KKGVS
+16 KKAVS
-21 ISLILSMFAGIE
+21 VTLVLSMFAGIE
-33 QAFAITSV
+33 QAFTITSV

-49 SNQQVSM
+49 SNKQVSM

-64 WCWSFNAI
+64 WCWSFNSI

-254 TEFQYGEVLQDNIS
+254 SEFQYGEVLQDNIS

-288 RDMLRNRNVH
+288 RDMLRNRNVN

-369 GVRFPEKTKIGDAGS
+369 GKRFPEQTKIGDAGS

-415 TTVAMIERGTQ
+415 TNVAMIERGTQ

-441 TETKLANGTYKDQIS
+441 TETKLANGTYTDQIS

-478 LTNGESFDNLASLS
+478 LTKGDDNLASLS
-492 VQGYQEGSHTFLTDT
+492 VQGYQEGIHTFLTDT

-558 TKGQTVQSVY
+558 AKGETVQSVY

-576 ANTTIYFD
+576 AN
-584 NPENW
+584 
-589 NQVYAYMY
+589 
-597 SGADT
+597 
-602 VLLNKWPGTA
+602 
-612 MSKDSATG
+612 
-620 YYTITVP
+620 
-627 NSFISK
+627 
-633 GAKVLFTNNQGAQ
+633 
-646 YPQNVGFEV
+646 
-655 NSNGLY
+655 
-661 SRDGFV
+661 
-667 KVVEKQITEPAVL
+667 
-680 GLKDQTTTEITITD
+680 
-694 AIELILQA
+694 
-702 SHVTDATYQM
+702 
-712 NDGDAVSFND
+712 
-722 GDKLTLGQDLKN
+722 
-734 GESLRLTLS
+734 
-743 AKDSAGKLV
+743 
-752 TKVYSITKKVE
+752 
-763 EPATQTTI
+763 TTI

-784 YMYNAKGEKLLGAW
+784 YMYNAKGDKLLGAW

-803 EKDGTGLFAVTL
+803 EKDGTGLLAITL
-815 PTSYETDGVKVLFSN
+815 PISYETDGVKVLFSN

-837 QSVGFEFKSGGTYSK
+837 QSLGFEFKSGGTYSK
-852 DGLVAEQPA
+852 DGLVPGKPE
-861 SEFKEESEELPIPF
+861 SKFKEENEELPIPF

-905 RSEYIGSQ
+905 RSEYIGDQ

-936 TKVPDIEQQIT
+936 TKVSNIEQKIAH
-947 NRVYFNNSQGW
+947 RVYFNNSQGW

-1025 GQVYEI
+1025 GQVYEL

-1044 EGFTRIT
+1044 EDFTRIT

-1056 GWSAANVYAYYG
+1056 GWGAANVYAYYG
-1068 NPIQMPLGAWPGQ
+1068 NPIQLPLGAWPGQ

-1087 KGHFYIDLPDEYA
+1087 KGHFYIDLPEEYA

-1128 GHYSKDGLK
+1128 GHYTKDGLK

>member
-1 MAYQSQSKRKLSKLV
+1 MILSFCNRLHLANDLILKKRRVLIPLQLIARFKVINCRYIFSRKCERFLIIFYEVYMAYQSQSKRILSKLV
-16 KKGVS
+16 KKAVGVT
-21 ISLILSMFAGIE
+21 LILSMFAGIE
-33 QAFAITSV
+33 QAFTITSV

-56 KDGTILHA
+56 KDGTVLHA

-101 DKKFTEQ
+101 DKKFTNQ

-158 KKVSSEITSIT
+158 SKVSSEIKSINNWT
-169 KWNRGNNEI
+169 HGADRISNWN
-178 ENWKSRW
+178 SRE

-191 LLGLWEWNTQNPE
+191 LLGLWELNTQNPE
-204 VQQYLLKFLKNAVAD
+204 VQQYLLKFLKNAVSD

-240 EFGSNFWNVILNNG
+240 QYGSNFWNVILNNG
-254 TEFQYGEVLQDNIS
+254 SEFQYGEVLQDNIS

-288 RDMLRNRNVH
+288 REILRNRNAN
-298 AGNLGNYQAGVDPS
+298 AGNLGNYRAGVDPS

-326 GKTDSE
+326 GNTDSE

-356 TPLFFSRPVGGGN
+356 TPLFFSRPVGGGK
-369 GVRFPEKTKIGDAGS
+369 GVRFPEQTKIGDAGS

-415 TTVAMIERGTQ
+415 TNVAMIERGTQ

-456 GKTYTVSNGRLSGSI
+456 GKIYTVSNGRLSGSI

-478 LTNGESFDNLASLS
+478 LTKGESFDDLASLS
-492 VQGYQEGSHTFLTDT
+492 VQGYQEGIHTFLTDT

-558 TKGQTVQSVY
+558 AKGETVQSVY

-576 ANTTIYFD
+576 AN
-584 NPENW
+584 
-589 NQVYAYMY
+589 
-597 SGADT
+597 
-602 VLLNKWPGTA
+602 
-612 MSKDSATG
+612 
-620 YYTITVP
+620 
-627 NSFISK
+627 
-633 GAKVLFTNNQGAQ
+633 
-646 YPQNVGFEV
+646 
-655 NSNGLY
+655 
-661 SRDGFV
+661 
-667 KVVEKQITEPAVL
+667 
-680 GLKDQTTTEITITD
+680 
-694 AIELILQA
+694 
-702 SHVTDATYQM
+702 
-712 NDGDAVSFND
+712 
-722 GDKLTLGQDLKN
+722 
-734 GESLRLTLS
+734 
-743 AKDSAGKLV
+743 
-752 TKVYSITKKVE
+752 
-763 EPATQTTI
+763 TTI

-803 EKDGTGLFAVTL
+803 EKDGTGLLAITL
-815 PTSYETDGVKVLFSN
+815 PISYETDGVKVLFSN

-837 QSVGFEFKSGGTYSK
+837 QSLGFEFKSGGTYSK
-852 DGLVAEQPA
+852 DGLVAEQPD
-861 SEFKEESEELPIPF
+861 SEFKEENEELPIPF

-905 RSEYIGSQ
+905 RSEYIGDQ

-936 TKVPDIEQQIT
+936 TKVPDIEQQIAH
-947 NRVYFNNSQGW
+947 RVYFNNSQGW

-1025 GQVYEI
+1025 GQVYEL

-1044 EGFTRIT
+1044 EDFTRIT

-1056 GWSAANVYAYYG
+1056 GWGAANVYAYYG
-1068 NPIQMPLGAWPGQ
+1068 HPIQMPLGAWPGQ

-1087 KGHFYIDLPDEYA
+1087 KGHFYIDLPEEYA
-1100 NSNVKLLFNKP
+1100 NSNVKLLSNKP

-1128 GHYSKDGLK
+1128 GHYTKDGLK

>member
-1 MAYQSQSKRKLSKLV
+1 MAYQSQSKRILSKLV
-16 KKGVS
+16 KKAVGVT
-21 ISLILSMFAGIE
+21 LILSMFAGIE
-33 QAFAITSV
+33 QAFTITSV

-56 KDGTILHA
+56 KDGTVLHA

-101 DKKFTEQ
+101 DKKFTNQ

-158 KKVSSEITSIT
+158 SKVSSEIKSINNWT
-169 KWNRGNNEI
+169 HGADRISNWN
-178 ENWKSRW
+178 SRE

-191 LLGLWEWNTQNPE
+191 LLGLWELNTQNPE
-204 VQQYLLKFLKNAVAD
+204 VQQYLLKFLKNAVSD

-240 EFGSNFWNVILNNG
+240 QYASNFWNVILNNG
-254 TEFQYGEVLQDNIS
+254 SEFQYGEVLQDNIS

-288 RDMLRNRNVH
+288 REILRNRNAN
-298 AGNLGNYQAGVDPS
+298 AGNLGNYRAGVDPS

-326 GKTDSE
+326 GNTDSE

-356 TPLFFSRPVGGGN
+356 TPLFFSRPVGGGK
-369 GVRFPEKTKIGDAGS
+369 GVRFPEQTKIGDAGS
-384 NLYKDPTIVAVNKFH
+384 NLYKDPTIVTVNKFH

-415 TTVAMIERGTQ
+415 TNVAMIERGTQ

-478 LTNGESFDNLASLS
+478 LTKGESFDDLASLS
-492 VQGYQEGSHTFLTDT
+492 VQGYQEGIHTFLKDT

-518 EATYSVNNGAPIKFE
+518 EATYSVNNGASIKFE

-558 TKGQTVQSVY
+558 AKGETVQSVY

-576 ANTTIYFD
+576 AN
-584 NPENW
+584 
-589 NQVYAYMY
+589 
-597 SGADT
+597 
-602 VLLNKWPGTA
+602 
-612 MSKDSATG
+612 
-620 YYTITVP
+620 
-627 NSFISK
+627 
-633 GAKVLFTNNQGAQ
+633 
-646 YPQNVGFEV
+646 
-655 NSNGLY
+655 
-661 SRDGFV
+661 
-667 KVVEKQITEPAVL
+667 
-680 GLKDQTTTEITITD
+680 
-694 AIELILQA
+694 
-702 SHVTDATYQM
+702 
-712 NDGDAVSFND
+712 
-722 GDKLTLGQDLKN
+722 
-734 GESLRLTLS
+734 
-743 AKDSAGKLV
+743 
-752 TKVYSITKKVE
+752 
-763 EPATQTTI
+763 TTI

-803 EKDGTGLFAVTL
+803 EKDGTGLLAITL
-815 PTSYETDGVKVLFSN
+815 PISYETDGVKVLFSN

-837 QSVGFEFKSGGTYSK
+837 QSLGFEFKSGGTYSK
-852 DGLVAEQPA
+852 DGLVAEQPD
-861 SEFKEESEELPIPF
+861 SEFKEENEELPIPF

-905 RSEYIGSQ
+905 RSEYIGDQ

-936 TKVPDIEQQIT
+936 TKVPDIEQQIAH
-947 NRVYFNNSQGW
+947 RVYFNNSQGW

-1025 GQVYEI
+1025 GQVYEL

-1044 EGFTRIT
+1044 EDFTRIT

-1056 GWSAANVYAYYG
+1056 GWGAANVYAYYG
-1068 NPIQMPLGAWPGQ
+1068 HPIQMPLGAWPGQ

-1087 KGHFYIDLPDEYA
+1087 KGHFYIDLPEEYA

-1128 GHYSKDGLK
+1128 GHYTKDGLK

>member
-1 MAYQSQSKRKLSKLV
+1 MAYQSQSKRILSKLV
-16 KKGVS
+16 KKAVGVT
-21 ISLILSMFAGIE
+21 LILSMFAGIE
-33 QAFAITSV
+33 QAFTITSV

-56 KDGTILHA
+56 KDGTVLHA

-101 DKKFTEQ
+101 DKKFTNQ

-158 KKVSSEITSIT
+158 SKVSSEIKSINNWT
-169 KWNRGNNEI
+169 HGADRISNWN
-178 ENWKSRW
+178 SRE

-191 LLGLWEWNTQNPE
+191 LLGLWELNTQNPE
-204 VQQYLLKFLKNAVAD
+204 VQQYLLKFLKNAVSD

-240 EFGSNFWNVILNNG
+240 QYGSNFWNVILNNG
-254 TEFQYGEVLQDNIS
+254 SEFQYGEVLQDNIS

-288 RDMLRNRNVH
+288 REILRNRNAN
-298 AGNLGNYQAGVDPS
+298 AGNLGNYRAGVDPS

-326 GKTDSE
+326 GNTDSE

-369 GVRFPEKTKIGDAGS
+369 GVRFPEQTKIGDAGS

-415 TTVAMIERGTQ
+415 TNVAMIERGTQ

-478 LTNGESFDNLASLS
+478 LTKGDDNLASLS

-558 TKGQTVQSVY
+558 AKGETVQSVY

-576 ANTTIYFD
+576 AN
-584 NPENW
+584 
-589 NQVYAYMY
+589 
-597 SGADT
+597 
-602 VLLNKWPGTA
+602 
-612 MSKDSATG
+612 
-620 YYTITVP
+620 
-627 NSFISK
+627 
-633 GAKVLFTNNQGAQ
+633 
-646 YPQNVGFEV
+646 
-655 NSNGLY
+655 
-661 SRDGFV
+661 
-667 KVVEKQITEPAVL
+667 
-680 GLKDQTTTEITITD
+680 
-694 AIELILQA
+694 
-702 SHVTDATYQM
+702 
-712 NDGDAVSFND
+712 
-722 GDKLTLGQDLKN
+722 
-734 GESLRLTLS
+734 
-743 AKDSAGKLV
+743 
-752 TKVYSITKKVE
+752 
-763 EPATQTTI
+763 TTI

-803 EKDGTGLFAVTL
+803 EKDGTGLLAITL
-815 PTSYETDGVKVLFSN
+815 PISYETDGVKVLFSN

-837 QSVGFEFKSGGTYSK
+837 QSLGFDFKSGGTYSK

-861 SEFKEESEELPIPF
+861 SEFKEENEELPIPF
-875 ETEYVDNPELEKG
+875 ETVYVDNPELEKG

-905 RSEYIGSQ
+905 RSEYIGDQ

-936 TKVPDIEQQIT
+936 TKVPDIEQQIAH
-947 NRVYFNNSQGW
+947 RVYFNNSQGW

-977 PGKEMSQD
+977 PGKAMSQD

-1025 GQVYEI
+1025 GQVYEL

-1044 EGFTRIT
+1044 EDFTRIT

-1056 GWSAANVYAYYG
+1056 GWGAANVYAYYG
-1068 NPIQMPLGAWPGQ
+1068 HPIQMPLGAWPGQ

-1087 KGHFYIDLPDEYA
+1087 KGHFYIDLPEEYA

-1128 GHYSKDGLK
+1128 GHYTKDGLK

>member
-1 MAYQSQSKRKLSKLV
+1 MAYQSQSKRILSKLV
-16 KKGVS
+16 KKAVGVT
-21 ISLILSMFAGIE
+21 LILSMFAGIE
-33 QAFAITSV
+33 QAFTITSV

-56 KDGTILHA
+56 KDGTVLHA

-101 DKKFTEQ
+101 DKKFTNQ

-158 KKVSSEITSIT
+158 SKVSSEIKSINNWT
-169 KWNRGNNEI
+169 HGADRISNWN
-178 ENWKSRW
+178 SRE

-191 LLGLWEWNTQNPE
+191 LLGLWELNTQNPE
-204 VQQYLLKFLKNAVAD
+204 VQQYLLKFLKNAVSD

-240 EFGSNFWNVILNNG
+240 QYGSNFWNVILNNG
-254 TEFQYGEVLQDNIS
+254 SEFQYGEVLQDNIS

-288 RDMLRNRNVH
+288 REILRNRNAN
-298 AGNLGNYQAGVDPS
+298 AGNLGNYRAGVDPS

-326 GKTDSE
+326 GNTDSE

-356 TPLFFSRPVGGGN
+356 TPLFFSRPVGGGK
-369 GVRFPEKTKIGDAGS
+369 GVRFPEQTKIGDAGS

-415 TTVAMIERGTQ
+415 TNVAMIERGTQ

-478 LTNGESFDNLASLS
+478 LTKGESFDDLASLS
-492 VQGYQEGSHTFLTDT
+492 VQGYKEGIHTFLTDT

-558 TKGQTVQSVY
+558 AKGETVQSVY

-576 ANTTIYFD
+576 AN
-584 NPENW
+584 
-589 NQVYAYMY
+589 
-597 SGADT
+597 
-602 VLLNKWPGTA
+602 
-612 MSKDSATG
+612 
-620 YYTITVP
+620 
-627 NSFISK
+627 
-633 GAKVLFTNNQGAQ
+633 
-646 YPQNVGFEV
+646 
-655 NSNGLY
+655 
-661 SRDGFV
+661 
-667 KVVEKQITEPAVL
+667 
-680 GLKDQTTTEITITD
+680 
-694 AIELILQA
+694 
-702 SHVTDATYQM
+702 
-712 NDGDAVSFND
+712 
-722 GDKLTLGQDLKN
+722 
-734 GESLRLTLS
+734 
-743 AKDSAGKLV
+743 
-752 TKVYSITKKVE
+752 
-763 EPATQTTI
+763 TTI

-803 EKDGTGLFAVTL
+803 EKDGTGLLAITL
-815 PTSYETDGVKVLFSN
+815 PISYETDGVKVLFSN

-837 QSVGFEFKSGGTYSK
+837 QSLGFEFKSGGTYSK
-852 DGLVAEQPA
+852 DGLVAEQPD
-861 SEFKEESEELPIPF
+861 SEFKEENEELPIPF

-905 RSEYIGSQ
+905 RSEYIGDQ

-936 TKVPDIEQQIT
+936 TKVPDIEQQIAH
-947 NRVYFNNSQGW
+947 RVYFNNSQGW

-1025 GQVYEI
+1025 GQVYEL

-1044 EGFTRIT
+1044 EDFTRIT

-1056 GWSAANVYAYYG
+1056 GWGAANVYAYYG
-1068 NPIQMPLGAWPGQ
+1068 HPIQMPLGAWPGQ

-1087 KGHFYIDLPDEYA
+1087 KGHFYIDLPEEYA

-1128 GHYSKDGLK
+1128 GHYTKDGLK

>member
-1 MAYQSQSKRKLSKLV
+1 MAYQSQSKRILSKLV
-16 KKGVS
+16 KKAVGVT
-21 ISLILSMFAGIE
+21 LILSMFAGIE
-33 QAFAITSV
+33 QAFTITSV

-56 KDGTILHA
+56 KDGTVLHA

-101 DKKFTEQ
+101 DKKFTNQ

-158 KKVSSEITSIT
+158 SKVSSEIKSINNWT
-169 KWNRGNNEI
+169 HGADRISNWN
-178 ENWKSRW
+178 SRE

-191 LLGLWEWNTQNPE
+191 LLGLWELNTQNPE
-204 VQQYLLKFLKNAVAD
+204 VQQYLLKFLKNAVSD

-240 EFGSNFWNVILNNG
+240 QYGSNFWNVILNNG
-254 TEFQYGEVLQDNIS
+254 SEFQYGEVLQDNIS

-288 RDMLRNRNVH
+288 RETLRNRNAN
-298 AGNLGNYQAGVDPS
+298 AGNLGNYRAGVDPS

-326 GKTDSE
+326 GNTDSE

-369 GVRFPEKTKIGDAGS
+369 GVRFPEQTKIGDAGS

-415 TTVAMIERGTQ
+415 TNVAMIERGTQ

-478 LTNGESFDNLASLS
+478 LTKGDDNLASLS

-558 TKGQTVQSVY
+558 AKGETVQSVY

-576 ANTTIYFD
+576 AN
-584 NPENW
+584 
-589 NQVYAYMY
+589 
-597 SGADT
+597 
-602 VLLNKWPGTA
+602 
-612 MSKDSATG
+612 
-620 YYTITVP
+620 
-627 NSFISK
+627 
-633 GAKVLFTNNQGAQ
+633 
-646 YPQNVGFEV
+646 
-655 NSNGLY
+655 
-661 SRDGFV
+661 
-667 KVVEKQITEPAVL
+667 
-680 GLKDQTTTEITITD
+680 
-694 AIELILQA
+694 
-702 SHVTDATYQM
+702 
-712 NDGDAVSFND
+712 
-722 GDKLTLGQDLKN
+722 
-734 GESLRLTLS
+734 
-743 AKDSAGKLV
+743 
-752 TKVYSITKKVE
+752 
-763 EPATQTTI
+763 TTI

-803 EKDGTGLFAVTL
+803 EKDGTGLLAITL
-815 PTSYETDGVKVLFSN
+815 PISYETDGVKVLFSN

-837 QSVGFEFKSGGTYSK
+837 QSLGFEFKSGGTYSK
-852 DGLVAEQPA
+852 DGLVPEKPK
-861 SEFKEESEELPIPF
+861 SEFKEENEELPIPF

-905 RSEYIGSQ
+905 RSEYIGDQ

-936 TKVPDIEQQIT
+936 TKVPDIEQQLAH
-947 NRVYFNNSQGW
+947 RVYFNNSQGW

-1025 GQVYEI
+1025 GQVYEL

-1044 EGFTRIT
+1044 EDFTRIT

-1056 GWSAANVYAYYG
+1056 GWGAANVYAYYG
-1068 NPIQMPLGAWPGQ
+1068 HPIQMPLGAWPGQ

-1087 KGHFYIDLPDEYA
+1087 KGHFYIDLPEEYA

-1128 GHYSKDGLK
+1128 GHYTKDGLK

>member
-1 MAYQSQSKRKLSKLV
+1 MAYQSQSKRILSKLV
-16 KKGVS
+16 KKAVGVT
-21 ISLILSMFAGIE
+21 LILSMFAGIE
-33 QAFAITSV
+33 QAFTITSV

-56 KDGTILHA
+56 KDGTVLHA

-101 DKKFTEQ
+101 DKKFTNQ

-158 KKVSSEITSIT
+158 SKVSSEIKSINNWT
-169 KWNRGNNEI
+169 HGADRISNWN
-178 ENWKSRW
+178 SRE

-191 LLGLWEWNTQNPE
+191 LLGLWELNTQNPE
-204 VQQYLLKFLKNAVAD
+204 VQQYLLKFLKNAVSD

-240 EFGSNFWNVILNNG
+240 QYGSNFWNVILNNG
-254 TEFQYGEVLQDNIS
+254 SEFQYGEVLQDNIS

-288 RDMLRNRNVH
+288 REILRNRNAN
-298 AGNLGNYQAGVDPS
+298 AGNLGNYRAGVDPS

-326 GKTDSE
+326 GNTDSE

-369 GVRFPEKTKIGDAGS
+369 GVRFPEQTKLGDAGS

-415 TTVAMIERGTQ
+415 TNVAMIERGTQ

-478 LTNGESFDNLASLS
+478 LTKGDDNLASLS

-558 TKGQTVQSVY
+558 AKGETVQSVY

-576 ANTTIYFD
+576 AN
-584 NPENW
+584 
-589 NQVYAYMY
+589 
-597 SGADT
+597 
-602 VLLNKWPGTA
+602 
-612 MSKDSATG
+612 
-620 YYTITVP
+620 
-627 NSFISK
+627 
-633 GAKVLFTNNQGAQ
+633 
-646 YPQNVGFEV
+646 
-655 NSNGLY
+655 
-661 SRDGFV
+661 
-667 KVVEKQITEPAVL
+667 
-680 GLKDQTTTEITITD
+680 
-694 AIELILQA
+694 
-702 SHVTDATYQM
+702 
-712 NDGDAVSFND
+712 
-722 GDKLTLGQDLKN
+722 
-734 GESLRLTLS
+734 
-743 AKDSAGKLV
+743 
-752 TKVYSITKKVE
+752 
-763 EPATQTTI
+763 TTI

-784 YMYNAKGEKLLGAW
+784 YMYNAKGDKLLGAW

-803 EKDGTGLFAVTL
+803 EKDGTGLLAITL
-815 PTSYETDGVKVLFSN
+815 PISYETDGVKVLFSN

-837 QSVGFEFKSGGTYSK
+837 QSLGFEFKSGGTYSK
-852 DGLVAEQPA
+852 DGLVAEKPE
-861 SEFKEESEELPIPF
+861 SEFKEENEELPIPF

-905 RSEYIGSQ
+905 RSEYIGDQ

-936 TKVPDIEQQIT
+936 TKVPDIEQQIAH
-947 NRVYFNNSQGW
+947 RVYFNNSQGW

-1025 GQVYEI
+1025 GQVYEL

-1044 EGFTRIT
+1044 EDFTRIT

-1056 GWSAANVYAYYG
+1056 GWGAANVYAYYG
-1068 NPIQMPLGAWPGQ
+1068 NPIQLPLGAWPGQ

-1087 KGHFYIDLPDEYA
+1087 KGHFYIDLPEEYA

-1111 NSTIQFPVS
+1111 NSTIQFPVA

-1128 GHYSKDGLK
+1128 GHYTKDGLK

>member
-1 MAYQSQSKRKLSKLV
+1 MAYQSQSKRILSKLV
-16 KKGVS
+16 KKAVGVT
-21 ISLILSMFAGIE
+21 LILSMFAGIE
-33 QAFAITSV
+33 QAFTITSV

-56 KDGTILHA
+56 KDGTVLHA

-101 DKKFTEQ
+101 DKKFTNQ

-158 KKVSSEITSIT
+158 SKVSSEIKSINNWT
-169 KWNRGNNEI
+169 HGADRISNWN
-178 ENWKSRW
+178 SRE

-191 LLGLWEWNTQNPE
+191 LLGLWELNTQNPE
-204 VQQYLLKFLKNAVAD
+204 VQQYLLKFLKNAVSD

-240 EFGSNFWNVILNNG
+240 QYGSNFWNVILNNG
-254 TEFQYGEVLQDNIS
+254 SEFQYGEVLQDNIS

-288 RDMLRNRNVH
+288 REILRNRNAN
-298 AGNLGNYQAGVDPS
+298 AGNLGNYRAGVDPS

-326 GKTDSE
+326 GNTDSE

-356 TPLFFSRPVGGGN
+356 TPLFFSRPVGGGK
-369 GVRFPEKTKIGDAGS
+369 GVRFPEQTKIGDAGS

-415 TTVAMIERGTQ
+415 TNVAMIERGTQ

-456 GKTYTVSNGRLSGSI
+456 GKIYTVSNGRLSGSI
-471 ARRSVLV
+471 ARRSVFV
-478 LTNGESFDNLASLS
+478 LTKGESFDDLASLS
-492 VQGYQEGSHTFLTDT
+492 VQGYKEGIHTFLKDT

-558 TKGQTVQSVY
+558 AKGETVQSVY

-576 ANTTIYFD
+576 AN
-584 NPENW
+584 
-589 NQVYAYMY
+589 
-597 SGADT
+597 
-602 VLLNKWPGTA
+602 
-612 MSKDSATG
+612 
-620 YYTITVP
+620 
-627 NSFISK
+627 
-633 GAKVLFTNNQGAQ
+633 
-646 YPQNVGFEV
+646 
-655 NSNGLY
+655 
-661 SRDGFV
+661 
-667 KVVEKQITEPAVL
+667 
-680 GLKDQTTTEITITD
+680 
-694 AIELILQA
+694 
-702 SHVTDATYQM
+702 
-712 NDGDAVSFND
+712 
-722 GDKLTLGQDLKN
+722 
-734 GESLRLTLS
+734 
-743 AKDSAGKLV
+743 
-752 TKVYSITKKVE
+752 
-763 EPATQTTI
+763 TTI

-803 EKDGTGLFAVTL
+803 EKDCTGLLAITL
-815 PTSYETDGVKVLFSN
+815 PISYETDGVKVLFSN

-837 QSVGFEFKSGGTYSK
+837 RSLGFEFKSGGTYSK
-852 DGLVAEQPA
+852 DGLVAEQPD
-861 SEFKEESEELPIPF
+861 SEFKEENEELPIPF

-905 RSEYIGSQ
+905 RSEYIGDQ

-936 TKVPDIEQQIT
+936 TKVPDIEQQLAH
-947 NRVYFNNSQGW
+947 RVYFNNSQGW

-1025 GQVYEI
+1025 GQVYEL

-1044 EGFTRIT
+1044 EDFTRIT

-1056 GWSAANVYAYYG
+1056 GWGAANVYAYYG
-1068 NPIQMPLGAWPGQ
+1068 HPIQMPLGAWPGQ

-1087 KGHFYIDLPDEYA
+1087 KGHFYIDLPEEYA

-1128 GHYSKDGLK
+1128 GHYTKDGLK

>member
-1 MAYQSQSKRKLSKLV
+1 MAYQSQIKRILSKLV
-16 KKGVS
+16 KKAVS
-21 ISLILSMFAGIE
+21 VTLVLSMFAGIE
-33 QAFAITSV
+33 QAFTITSV

-56 KDGTILHA
+56 KDGTVLHA
-64 WCWSFNAI
+64 WCWSFNSI

-158 KKVSSEITSIT
+158 NAISSEVKSIP
-169 KWNRGNNEI
+169 KWTHGNTLV
-178 ENWKSRW
+178 ENWGSRW
-185 EVTQKS
+185 DVTQNS
-191 LLGLWEWNTQNPE
+191 LLKLWEWNTQNPK

-234 PGEYPN
+234 PGEYPS

-254 TEFQYGEVLQDNIS
+254 SEFQYGEVLQDNIS

-273 ANLMSITASQYGHSI
+273 ANLMSITTSQYGHSI
-288 RDMLRNRNVH
+288 RDMLRNRNAN

-369 GVRFPEKTKIGDAGS
+369 GVRFPEQTKLGDAGS

-415 TTVAMIERGTQ
+415 TNVAMIERGTQ

-478 LTNGESFDNLASLS
+478 LTKGDDNLASLS

-558 TKGQTVQSVY
+558 AKGETVQSVY

-576 ANTTIYFD
+576 AN
-584 NPENW
+584 
-589 NQVYAYMY
+589 
-597 SGADT
+597 
-602 VLLNKWPGTA
+602 
-612 MSKDSATG
+612 
-620 YYTITVP
+620 
-627 NSFISK
+627 
-633 GAKVLFTNNQGAQ
+633 
-646 YPQNVGFEV
+646 
-655 NSNGLY
+655 
-661 SRDGFV
+661 
-667 KVVEKQITEPAVL
+667 
-680 GLKDQTTTEITITD
+680 
-694 AIELILQA
+694 
-702 SHVTDATYQM
+702 
-712 NDGDAVSFND
+712 
-722 GDKLTLGQDLKN
+722 
-734 GESLRLTLS
+734 
-743 AKDSAGKLV
+743 
-752 TKVYSITKKVE
+752 
-763 EPATQTTI
+763 TTI

-784 YMYNAKGEKLLGAW
+784 YMYNAKGDKLLGAW

-803 EKDGTGLFAVTL
+803 EKDGTGLLAITL
-815 PTSYETDGVKVLFSN
+815 PISYETDGVKVLFSN

-837 QSVGFEFKSGGTYSK
+837 QSLSFEFKSGGTYSK
-852 DGLVAEQPA
+852 DGLVAEKPE
-861 SEFKEESEELPIPF
+861 SEFKEENEELPIPF
-875 ETEYVDNPELEKG
+875 ETEYVDNPELKKG

-905 RSEYIGSQ
+905 RSEYIGDQ

-936 TKVPDIEQQIT
+936 TKVPDIEQQIA

-958 SKVYAYVYDNKGVP
+958 SKVYTYVCDNKGVP

-1068 NPIQMPLGAWPGQ
+1068 NLIQLPLGAWPGQ

-1087 KGHFYIDLPDEYA
+1087 KGHFYIDLQEEYA

-1128 GHYSKDGLK
+1128 GHYTKDGLK

>member
-1 MAYQSQSKRKLSKLV
+1 MILSFCNRLHLANDLILKKRRVLIPLQLIARFKVINCRYIFSRKCERFLIIFYEVYMAYQSQSKRILSKLV
-16 KKGVS
+16 KKAVGVT
-21 ISLILSMFAGIE
+21 LILSMFAGIE
-33 QAFAITSV
+33 QAFTITSV
-41 NGETIVAS
+41 NGETIVGS

-56 KDGTILHA
+56 KDGTVLHA

-101 DKKFTEQ
+101 DKKFTNQ

-158 KKVSSEITSIT
+158 SKVSSEIKSINNWT
-169 KWNRGNNEI
+169 HGADRISNWN
-178 ENWKSRW
+178 SRE

-191 LLGLWEWNTQNPE
+191 LLGLWELNTQNPE
-204 VQQYLLKFLKNAVAD
+204 VQQYLLKFLKNAVSD

-240 EFGSNFWNVILNNG
+240 QYGSNFWNVILNNG
-254 TEFQYGEVLQDNIS
+254 SEFQYGEVLQDNIS

-288 RDMLRNRNVH
+288 REILRNRNAN
-298 AGNLGNYQAGVDPS
+298 AGNLGNYRAGVDPS

-326 GKTDSE
+326 GNTDSE

-369 GVRFPEKTKIGDAGS
+369 GVRFPEQTKLGDAGS

-415 TTVAMIERGTQ
+415 TNVAMIERGTQ

-478 LTNGESFDNLASLS
+478 LTKGDDNLASLS

-558 TKGQTVQSVY
+558 AKGETVQSVY

-576 ANTTIYFD
+576 AN
-584 NPENW
+584 
-589 NQVYAYMY
+589 
-597 SGADT
+597 
-602 VLLNKWPGTA
+602 
-612 MSKDSATG
+612 
-620 YYTITVP
+620 
-627 NSFISK
+627 
-633 GAKVLFTNNQGAQ
+633 
-646 YPQNVGFEV
+646 
-655 NSNGLY
+655 
-661 SRDGFV
+661 
-667 KVVEKQITEPAVL
+667 
-680 GLKDQTTTEITITD
+680 
-694 AIELILQA
+694 
-702 SHVTDATYQM
+702 
-712 NDGDAVSFND
+712 
-722 GDKLTLGQDLKN
+722 
-734 GESLRLTLS
+734 
-743 AKDSAGKLV
+743 
-752 TKVYSITKKVE
+752 
-763 EPATQTTI
+763 TTI

-803 EKDGTGLFAVTL
+803 EKDGTGLLAITL
-815 PTSYETDGVKVLFSN
+815 PISYETDGVKVLFSN

-837 QSVGFEFKSGGTYSK
+837 QSLGFEFKSGGTYSK
-852 DGLVAEQPA
+852 DGLVAEQPD
-861 SEFKEESEELPIPF
+861 SEFKEENEELPITF

-905 RSEYIGSQ
+905 RSEYIGDQ

-936 TKVPDIEQQIT
+936 TKVPDIEQQIAH
-947 NRVYFNNSQGW
+947 RVYFNNSQGW

-1025 GQVYEI
+1025 GQVYEL

-1044 EGFTRIT
+1044 EDFTRIT

-1056 GWSAANVYAYYG
+1056 GWGAANVYAYYG
-1068 NPIQMPLGAWPGQ
+1068 HPIQMPLGAWPGQ

-1087 KGHFYIDLPDEYA
+1087 KGHFYIDLPEEYA
-1100 NSNVKLLFNKP
+1100 NSNVKLLSNKP

-1128 GHYSKDGLK
+1128 GHYTKDGLK

>member
-1 MAYQSQSKRKLSKLV
+1 MAYQSQSKRILSKLV
-16 KKGVS
+16 KKAVGVT
-21 ISLILSMFAGIE
+21 LILSMFAGIE
-33 QAFAITSV
+33 QAFTITSV

-56 KDGTILHA
+56 KDGTVLHA

-101 DKKFTEQ
+101 DKKFTNQ

-158 KKVSSEITSIT
+158 SKVSSEIKSINNWT
-169 KWNRGNNEI
+169 HGADRISNWN
-178 ENWKSRW
+178 SRE

-191 LLGLWEWNTQNPE
+191 LLGLWELNTQNPE
-204 VQQYLLKFLKNAVAD
+204 VQQYLLKFLKNAVSD

-240 EFGSNFWNVILNNG
+240 QYGSNFWNVILNNG
-254 TEFQYGEVLQDNIS
+254 SEFQYGEVLQDNIS

-288 RDMLRNRNVH
+288 REILRNRNAN
-298 AGNLGNYQAGVDPS
+298 AGNLGNYRAGVDPS

-326 GKTDSE
+326 GNTDSE

-356 TPLFFSRPVGGGN
+356 TPLFFSRPVGGGK
-369 GVRFPEKTKIGDAGS
+369 GVRFPEQTKIGDAGS

-415 TTVAMIERGTQ
+415 TNVAMIERGTQ

-478 LTNGESFDNLASLS
+478 LTKGESFDDLASLS

-558 TKGQTVQSVY
+558 AKGETVQSVY

-576 ANTTIYFD
+576 AN
-584 NPENW
+584 
-589 NQVYAYMY
+589 
-597 SGADT
+597 
-602 VLLNKWPGTA
+602 
-612 MSKDSATG
+612 
-620 YYTITVP
+620 
-627 NSFISK
+627 
-633 GAKVLFTNNQGAQ
+633 
-646 YPQNVGFEV
+646 
-655 NSNGLY
+655 
-661 SRDGFV
+661 
-667 KVVEKQITEPAVL
+667 
-680 GLKDQTTTEITITD
+680 
-694 AIELILQA
+694 
-702 SHVTDATYQM
+702 
-712 NDGDAVSFND
+712 
-722 GDKLTLGQDLKN
+722 
-734 GESLRLTLS
+734 
-743 AKDSAGKLV
+743 
-752 TKVYSITKKVE
+752 
-763 EPATQTTI
+763 TTI

-803 EKDGTGLFAVTL
+803 EKDGTGLLAITL
-815 PTSYETDGVKVLFSN
+815 PISYETDGVKVLFSN

-837 QSVGFEFKSGGTYSK
+837 QSLGFEFKSGGTYSK
-852 DGLVAEQPA
+852 DGLVPEKPK
-861 SEFKEESEELPIPF
+861 SEFKEENEELPIPF

-905 RSEYIGSQ
+905 RSEYIGDQ

-936 TKVPDIEQQIT
+936 TKVPDIEQQIAH
-947 NRVYFNNSQGW
+947 RVYFNNSQGW

-1025 GQVYEI
+1025 GQVYEL

-1044 EGFTRIT
+1044 EDFTRIT

-1056 GWSAANVYAYYG
+1056 GWGAANVYAYYG
-1068 NPIQMPLGAWPGQ
+1068 HPIQMPLGAWPGQ

-1087 KGHFYIDLPDEYA
+1087 KGHFYIDLPEEYA

-1128 GHYSKDGLK
+1128 GHYTKDGLK

>member
-1 MAYQSQSKRKLSKLV
+1 MILSFCNRLHLANDLILKKRRVLIPLQLIARFKVINCRYIFSRKCERFLIIFYEVYMAYQSQSKRILSKLV
-16 KKGVS
+16 KKAVGVT
-21 ISLILSMFAGIE
+21 LILSMFAGIE
-33 QAFAITSV
+33 QAFTITSV

-56 KDGTILHA
+56 KDGTVLHA

-101 DKKFTEQ
+101 DKKFTNQ

-143 KIIVDAVLNHTTSDY
+143 KIIVDAVLNHTTSEY
-158 KKVSSEITSIT
+158 SKVSSEIKSINNWT
-169 KWNRGNNEI
+169 HGADRISNWN
-178 ENWKSRW
+178 SRE

-191 LLGLWEWNTQNPE
+191 LLGLWELNTQNPE
-204 VQQYLLKFLKNAVAD
+204 VQQYLLKFLKNAVSD

-240 EFGSNFWNVILNNG
+240 QYGSNFWNVILNNG
-254 TEFQYGEVLQDNIS
+254 SEFQYGEVLQDNIS

-288 RDMLRNRNVH
+288 REILRNRNAN
-298 AGNLGNYQAGVDPS
+298 AGNLGNYRAGVDPS

-326 GKTDSE
+326 GNTDSE

-356 TPLFFSRPVGGGN
+356 TPLFFSRPVGGGK
-369 GVRFPEKTKIGDAGS
+369 GVRFPEQTKIGDAGS

-415 TTVAMIERGTQ
+415 TNVAMIERGTQ

-478 LTNGESFDNLASLS
+478 LTKGESFDDLASLS
-492 VQGYQEGSHTFLTDT
+492 VQGYKEGIHTFLKDT

-558 TKGQTVQSVY
+558 AKGETVQSVY

-576 ANTTIYFD
+576 AN
-584 NPENW
+584 
-589 NQVYAYMY
+589 
-597 SGADT
+597 
-602 VLLNKWPGTA
+602 
-612 MSKDSATG
+612 
-620 YYTITVP
+620 
-627 NSFISK
+627 
-633 GAKVLFTNNQGAQ
+633 
-646 YPQNVGFEV
+646 
-655 NSNGLY
+655 
-661 SRDGFV
+661 
-667 KVVEKQITEPAVL
+667 
-680 GLKDQTTTEITITD
+680 
-694 AIELILQA
+694 
-702 SHVTDATYQM
+702 
-712 NDGDAVSFND
+712 
-722 GDKLTLGQDLKN
+722 
-734 GESLRLTLS
+734 
-743 AKDSAGKLV
+743 
-752 TKVYSITKKVE
+752 
-763 EPATQTTI
+763 TTI

-803 EKDGTGLFAVTL
+803 EKDGTGLLAITL
-815 PTSYETDGVKVLFSN
+815 PISYETDGVKVLFSN

-837 QSVGFEFKSGGTYSK
+837 QSLGFEFKSGGTYSK
-852 DGLVAEQPA
+852 DGLVAEQPD
-861 SEFKEESEELPIPF
+861 SEFKEENEELPIPF

-905 RSEYIGSQ
+905 RSEYIGDQ

-936 TKVPDIEQQIT
+936 TKVPDIEQQLAH
-947 NRVYFNNSQGW
+947 RVYFNNSQGW

-1025 GQVYEI
+1025 GQVYEL

-1044 EGFTRIT
+1044 EDFTRIT

-1056 GWSAANVYAYYG
+1056 WGAANVYAYYG
-1068 NPIQMPLGAWPGQ
+1068 HPIQIPLGAWPGQ

-1087 KGHFYIDLPDEYA
+1087 KGHFYIDLPEEYA

-1128 GHYSKDGLK
+1128 GHYTKDGLK

>member
-1 MAYQSQSKRKLSKLV
+1 MILSFCNRLHLANDLILKKRRVLIPLQLIARFKVINCRYIFSRKCERFLIIFYEVYMAYQSQSKRILSKLV
-16 KKGVS
+16 KKAVGVT
-21 ISLILSMFAGIE
+21 LILSMFAGIE
-33 QAFAITSV
+33 QAFTITSV

-56 KDGTILHA
+56 KDGTVLHA

-101 DKKFTEQ
+101 DKKFTNQ

-158 KKVSSEITSIT
+158 SKVSSETKSINNWT
-169 KWNRGNNEI
+169 HGADRISNWN
-178 ENWKSRW
+178 SRE

-191 LLGLWEWNTQNPE
+191 LLGLWELNTQNPE
-204 VQQYLLKFLKNAVAD
+204 VQQYLLKFLKNAVSD

-240 EFGSNFWNVILNNG
+240 QYGSNFWNVILNNG
-254 TEFQYGEVLQDNIS
+254 SEFQYGEVLQDNIS

-288 RDMLRNRNVH
+288 REILRNRNAN
-298 AGNLGNYQAGVDPS
+298 AGNLGNYRAGVDPS

-326 GKTDSE
+326 GNTDSE

-356 TPLFFSRPVGGGN
+356 TPLFFSRPVGGGK
-369 GVRFPEKTKIGDAGS
+369 GVRFPEQTKIGDAGS

-415 TTVAMIERGTQ
+415 TNVAMIERGTQ

-456 GKTYTVSNGRLSGSI
+456 GKIYTVSNGRLSGSI

-478 LTNGESFDNLASLS
+478 LTKGESFDDLASLS
-492 VQGYQEGSHTFLTDT
+492 VQGYKEGIHTFLKDT

-558 TKGQTVQSVY
+558 AKGETVQSVY

-576 ANTTIYFD
+576 AN
-584 NPENW
+584 
-589 NQVYAYMY
+589 
-597 SGADT
+597 
-602 VLLNKWPGTA
+602 
-612 MSKDSATG
+612 
-620 YYTITVP
+620 
-627 NSFISK
+627 
-633 GAKVLFTNNQGAQ
+633 
-646 YPQNVGFEV
+646 
-655 NSNGLY
+655 
-661 SRDGFV
+661 
-667 KVVEKQITEPAVL
+667 
-680 GLKDQTTTEITITD
+680 
-694 AIELILQA
+694 
-702 SHVTDATYQM
+702 
-712 NDGDAVSFND
+712 
-722 GDKLTLGQDLKN
+722 
-734 GESLRLTLS
+734 
-743 AKDSAGKLV
+743 
-752 TKVYSITKKVE
+752 
-763 EPATQTTI
+763 TTI

-803 EKDGTGLFAVTL
+803 EKDGTGLLAITL
-815 PTSYETDGVKVLFSN
+815 PISYETDGVKVLFSN

-837 QSVGFEFKSGGTYSK
+837 QSLGFEFKSGGTYSK
-852 DGLVAEQPA
+852 DGLVAEQPD
-861 SEFKEESEELPIPF
+861 SEFKEENEELPIPF

-905 RSEYIGSQ
+905 RSEYIGDQ

-936 TKVPDIEQQIT
+936 TKVPDIEQQLAH
-947 NRVYFNNSQGW
+947 RVYFNNSQGW

-1025 GQVYEI
+1025 GQVYEL

-1044 EGFTRIT
+1044 EDFTRIT

-1056 GWSAANVYAYYG
+1056 GWGAANVYAYYG
-1068 NPIQMPLGAWPGQ
+1068 HPIQMPLGAWPGQ

-1087 KGHFYIDLPDEYA
+1087 KGHFYIDLPEEYA

-1128 GHYSKDGLK
+1128 GHYTKDGLK

>member
-1 MAYQSQSKRKLSKLV
+1 MILSFCNRLHLANDLILKKRRVLIPLQLIARFKVINCRYIFSRKCERFLIIFYEVYMAYQSQSKRILSKLV
-16 KKGVS
+16 KKAVGVT
-21 ISLILSMFAGIE
+21 LILSMFAGIE
-33 QAFAITSV
+33 QAFTITSV

-56 KDGTILHA
+56 KDGTVLHA

-101 DKKFTEQ
+101 DKKFTNQ

-158 KKVSSEITSIT
+158 SKVSSEIKSINNWT
-169 KWNRGNNEI
+169 HGADRISNWN
-178 ENWKSRW
+178 SRE

-191 LLGLWEWNTQNPE
+191 LLGLWELNTQNPE
-204 VQQYLLKFLKNAVAD
+204 VQQYLLKFLKNAVSD

-240 EFGSNFWNVILNNG
+240 QYGSNFWNVILNNG
-254 TEFQYGEVLQDNIS
+254 SEFQYGEVLQDNIS

-288 RDMLRNRNVH
+288 REILRNRNAN
-298 AGNLGNYQAGVDPS
+298 AGNLGNYRAGVDPS

-326 GKTDSE
+326 GNTDSE

-356 TPLFFSRPVGGGN
+356 TPLFFSRPVGGGK
-369 GVRFPEKTKIGDAGS
+369 GVRFPEQTKIGDAGS

-415 TTVAMIERGTQ
+415 TNVAMIERGTQ

-456 GKTYTVSNGRLSGSI
+456 GKIYTVSNGRLSGSI

-478 LTNGESFDNLASLS
+478 LTKGESFDDLASLS
-492 VQGYQEGSHTFLTDT
+492 VQGYKEGIHTFLKDT

-558 TKGQTVQSVY
+558 AKGETVQSVY

-576 ANTTIYFD
+576 AN
-584 NPENW
+584 
-589 NQVYAYMY
+589 
-597 SGADT
+597 
-602 VLLNKWPGTA
+602 
-612 MSKDSATG
+612 
-620 YYTITVP
+620 
-627 NSFISK
+627 
-633 GAKVLFTNNQGAQ
+633 
-646 YPQNVGFEV
+646 
-655 NSNGLY
+655 
-661 SRDGFV
+661 
-667 KVVEKQITEPAVL
+667 
-680 GLKDQTTTEITITD
+680 
-694 AIELILQA
+694 
-702 SHVTDATYQM
+702 
-712 NDGDAVSFND
+712 
-722 GDKLTLGQDLKN
+722 
-734 GESLRLTLS
+734 
-743 AKDSAGKLV
+743 
-752 TKVYSITKKVE
+752 
-763 EPATQTTI
+763 TTI

-803 EKDGTGLFAVTL
+803 EKDGTGLLAITL
-815 PTSYETDGVKVLFSN
+815 PISYETDGVKVLFSN

-837 QSVGFEFKSGGTYSK
+837 QSLGFEFKSGGTYSK
-852 DGLVAEQPA
+852 DGLVAEQPD
-861 SEFKEESEELPIPF
+861 SEFKEENEELPITF

-905 RSEYIGSQ
+905 RSEYIGDR

-936 TKVPDIEQQIT
+936 TKVPDIEQQIAH
-947 NRVYFNNSQGW
+947 RVYFNNSQGW

-1025 GQVYEI
+1025 GQVYEL

-1044 EGFTRIT
+1044 EDFTRIT

-1056 GWSAANVYAYYG
+1056 GWGAANVYAYYG
-1068 NPIQMPLGAWPGQ
+1068 HPIQMPLGAWPGQ

-1087 KGHFYIDLPDEYA
+1087 KGHFYIDLPEEYA

-1128 GHYSKDGLK
+1128 GHYTKDGLK

>member
-1 MAYQSQSKRKLSKLV
+1 MAYQSQRKSKLSKLV

-169 KWNRGNNEI
+169 KWNRGNTKI
-178 ENWKSRW
+178 ENWRSRE

-254 TEFQYGEVLQDNIS
+254 SEFQYGEVLQDNIS

-288 RDMLRNRNVH
+288 RDMLRNRNVN

-356 TPLFFSRPVGGGN
+356 TPLFFSRPVGGGK
-369 GVRFPEKTKIGDAGS
+369 GVRFPEQTKIGDAGS

-415 TTVAMIERGTQ
+415 TSVAMIERGTQ

-478 LTNGESFDNLASLS
+478 LTKGESFDNLASLS
-492 VQGYQEGSHTFLTDT
+492 VQGYQAGSHTFLTDT

-558 TKGQTVQSVY
+558 AKGETVQSVY

-576 ANTTIYFD
+576 AN
-584 NPENW
+584 
-589 NQVYAYMY
+589 
-597 SGADT
+597 
-602 VLLNKWPGTA
+602 
-612 MSKDSATG
+612 
-620 YYTITVP
+620 
-627 NSFISK
+627 
-633 GAKVLFTNNQGAQ
+633 
-646 YPQNVGFEV
+646 
-655 NSNGLY
+655 
-661 SRDGFV
+661 
-667 KVVEKQITEPAVL
+667 
-680 GLKDQTTTEITITD
+680 
-694 AIELILQA
+694 
-702 SHVTDATYQM
+702 
-712 NDGDAVSFND
+712 
-722 GDKLTLGQDLKN
+722 
-734 GESLRLTLS
+734 
-743 AKDSAGKLV
+743 
-752 TKVYSITKKVE
+752 
-763 EPATQTTI
+763 TTI

-803 EKDGTGLFAVTL
+803 EKDGTGLFAITL

-837 QSVGFEFKSGGTYSK
+837 RSLGFEFKSGATYSK

-861 SEFKEESEELPIPF
+861 SEFKEENEELPIPF
-875 ETEYVDNPELEKG
+875 ETEYVDNPGLEKG

-894 EGQDGVKTITY
+894 KGQDGVKTITY
-905 RSEYIGSQ
+905 RSEYIGDQ

-936 TKVPDIEQQIT
+936 TKVPDIEQQIAH
-947 NRVYFNNSQGW
+947 RVYFNNSQGW

-1025 GQVYEI
+1025 GQVYEL

-1044 EGFTRIT
+1044 EGLARIT

-1056 GWSAANVYAYYG
+1056 GWGAANLYAYYG

-1087 KGHFYIDLPDEYA
+1087 KGHFYIDLPEEYA

-1128 GHYSKDGLK
+1128 GHYTKDGLK

>member
-1 MAYQSQSKRKLSKLV
+1 MAYQSQSKRILSKLV
-16 KKGVS
+16 KKAVGVT
-21 ISLILSMFAGIE
+21 LILSMFAGIE
-33 QAFAITSV
+33 QAFTITSV

-56 KDGTILHA
+56 KDGTVLHA

-101 DKKFTEQ
+101 DKKFTNQ

-158 KKVSSEITSIT
+158 SKVSSEIKSINNWT
-169 KWNRGNNEI
+169 HGADRISNWN
-178 ENWKSRW
+178 SRE

-191 LLGLWEWNTQNPE
+191 LLGLWELNTQNPE
-204 VQQYLLKFLKNAVAD
+204 VQQYLLKFLKNAVSD

-240 EFGSNFWNVILNNG
+240 QYGSNFWNVILNNG
-254 TEFQYGEVLQDNIS
+254 SEFQYGEVLQDNIS

-288 RDMLRNRNVH
+288 REILRNRNAN
-298 AGNLGNYQAGVDPS
+298 AGNLGNYRAGVDPS

-326 GKTDSE
+326 GNTDSE

-356 TPLFFSRPVGGGN
+356 TPLFFSRPVGGGK
-369 GVRFPEKTKIGDAGS
+369 GVRFPEQTKIGDAGS

-415 TTVAMIERGTQ
+415 TNVAMIERGTQ

-478 LTNGESFDNLASLS
+478 LTKGESFDDLASLS
-492 VQGYQEGSHTFLTDT
+492 VQGYKEGIHTFLKDT

-558 TKGQTVQSVY
+558 AKGETVQSVY

-576 ANTTIYFD
+576 AN
-584 NPENW
+584 
-589 NQVYAYMY
+589 
-597 SGADT
+597 
-602 VLLNKWPGTA
+602 
-612 MSKDSATG
+612 
-620 YYTITVP
+620 
-627 NSFISK
+627 
-633 GAKVLFTNNQGAQ
+633 
-646 YPQNVGFEV
+646 
-655 NSNGLY
+655 
-661 SRDGFV
+661 
-667 KVVEKQITEPAVL
+667 
-680 GLKDQTTTEITITD
+680 
-694 AIELILQA
+694 
-702 SHVTDATYQM
+702 
-712 NDGDAVSFND
+712 
-722 GDKLTLGQDLKN
+722 
-734 GESLRLTLS
+734 
-743 AKDSAGKLV
+743 
-752 TKVYSITKKVE
+752 
-763 EPATQTTI
+763 TTI

-803 EKDGTGLFAVTL
+803 EKDCTGLLAITL
-815 PTSYETDGVKVLFSN
+815 PISYETDGVKVLFSN

-837 QSVGFEFKSGGTYSK
+837 QSLGFEFKSGGTYSK
-852 DGLVAEQPA
+852 DGLVAEQPD
-861 SEFKEESEELPIPF
+861 SEFKEENEELPIPF

-905 RSEYIGSQ
+905 RSEYIGDQ

-936 TKVPDIEQQIT
+936 TKVPDIEQQLAH
-947 NRVYFNNSQGW
+947 RVYFNNSQGW

-1025 GQVYEI
+1025 GQVYEL

-1044 EGFTRIT
+1044 EDFTRIT

-1056 GWSAANVYAYYG
+1056 GWGAANVYAYYG

-1087 KGHFYIDLPDEYA
+1087 KGHFYIDLPEEYA

-1128 GHYSKDGLK
+1128 GHYTKDGLK

>member
-1 MAYQSQSKRKLSKLV
+1 MILSFCNRLHLANDLILKIRRVLIPLQLIARFKVINCRYIFSRKCERFLIIFYEVYMAYQSQSKRILSKLV
-16 KKGVS
+16 KKAVGVT
-21 ISLILSMFAGIE
+21 LILSMFAGIE
-33 QAFAITSV
+33 QAFTITSV

-56 KDGTILHA
+56 KDGTVLHA

-101 DKKFTEQ
+101 DKKFTNQ

-158 KKVSSEITSIT
+158 SKVSSEIKSINNWT
-169 KWNRGNNEI
+169 HGADRISNWN
-178 ENWKSRW
+178 SRE

-191 LLGLWEWNTQNPE
+191 LLGLWELNTQNPE
-204 VQQYLLKFLKNAVAD
+204 VQQYLLKFLKNAVSD

-240 EFGSNFWNVILNNG
+240 QYGSNFWNVILNNG
-254 TEFQYGEVLQDNIS
+254 SEFQYGEVLQDNIS

-288 RDMLRNRNVH
+288 REILRNRNAN
-298 AGNLGNYQAGVDPS
+298 AGNLGNYRAGVDPS

-326 GKTDSE
+326 GNTDSE

-356 TPLFFSRPVGGGN
+356 TPLFFSRPVGGGK
-369 GVRFPEKTKIGDAGS
+369 GVRFPEQTKIGDAGS

-415 TTVAMIERGTQ
+415 TNVAMIERGTQ

-456 GKTYTVSNGRLSGSI
+456 GKIYTVSNGRLSGSI

-478 LTNGESFDNLASLS
+478 LTKGESFDDLASLS
-492 VQGYQEGSHTFLTDT
+492 VQGYKEGIHTFLKDT

-558 TKGQTVQSVY
+558 AKGETVQSVY

-576 ANTTIYFD
+576 AN
-584 NPENW
+584 
-589 NQVYAYMY
+589 
-597 SGADT
+597 
-602 VLLNKWPGTA
+602 
-612 MSKDSATG
+612 
-620 YYTITVP
+620 
-627 NSFISK
+627 
-633 GAKVLFTNNQGAQ
+633 
-646 YPQNVGFEV
+646 
-655 NSNGLY
+655 
-661 SRDGFV
+661 
-667 KVVEKQITEPAVL
+667 
-680 GLKDQTTTEITITD
+680 
-694 AIELILQA
+694 
-702 SHVTDATYQM
+702 
-712 NDGDAVSFND
+712 
-722 GDKLTLGQDLKN
+722 
-734 GESLRLTLS
+734 
-743 AKDSAGKLV
+743 
-752 TKVYSITKKVE
+752 
-763 EPATQTTI
+763 TTI

-803 EKDGTGLFAVTL
+803 EKDCTGLLAITL
-815 PTSYETDGVKVLFSN
+815 PISYETDGVKVLFSN

-837 QSVGFEFKSGGTYSK
+837 QSLGFEFKSGGTYSK
-852 DGLVAEQPA
+852 DGLVAEQPD
-861 SEFKEESEELPIPF
+861 SEFKEENEELPIPF

-905 RSEYIGSQ
+905 RSEYIGDQ

-936 TKVPDIEQQIT
+936 TKVPDIEQQIAH
-947 NRVYFNNSQGW
+947 RVYFNNSQGW

-1025 GQVYEI
+1025 GQVYEL

-1044 EGFTRIT
+1044 EDFTRIT

-1056 GWSAANVYAYYG
+1056 GWGAANVYAYYG
-1068 NPIQMPLGAWPGQ
+1068 HPIQMPLGAWPGQ

-1087 KGHFYIDLPDEYA
+1087 KGHFYIDLPEEYA

-1128 GHYSKDGLK
+1128 GHYTKDGLK

>member
-1 MAYQSQSKRKLSKLV
+1 MAYQSQSKRILSKLV
-16 KKGVS
+16 KKAVS
-21 ISLILSMFAGIE
+21 VTLVLSMFAGIE
-33 QAFAITSV
+33 QAFTITSV

-56 KDGTILHA
+56 KDGTVLHA
-64 WCWSFNAI
+64 WCWSFNSI

-158 KKVSSEITSIT
+158 NAISSEVKSIP
-169 KWNRGNNEI
+169 KWTHGNTLV
-178 ENWKSRW
+178 ENWGSRW
-185 EVTQKS
+185 DVTQNS
-191 LLGLWEWNTQNPE
+191 LLKLWEWNTQNPK

-234 PGEYPN
+234 PGEYPS

-254 TEFQYGEVLQDNIS
+254 SEFQYGEVLQDNIS

-288 RDMLRNRNVH
+288 RDMLRNRNAN

-369 GVRFPEKTKIGDAGS
+369 GVRFPEQTKLGDAGS

-415 TTVAMIERGTQ
+415 TNVAMIERGTQ

-478 LTNGESFDNLASLS
+478 LTKGDDNLASLS

-558 TKGQTVQSVY
+558 AKGETVQSVY

-576 ANTTIYFD
+576 AN
-584 NPENW
+584 
-589 NQVYAYMY
+589 
-597 SGADT
+597 
-602 VLLNKWPGTA
+602 
-612 MSKDSATG
+612 
-620 YYTITVP
+620 
-627 NSFISK
+627 
-633 GAKVLFTNNQGAQ
+633 
-646 YPQNVGFEV
+646 
-655 NSNGLY
+655 
-661 SRDGFV
+661 
-667 KVVEKQITEPAVL
+667 
-680 GLKDQTTTEITITD
+680 
-694 AIELILQA
+694 
-702 SHVTDATYQM
+702 
-712 NDGDAVSFND
+712 
-722 GDKLTLGQDLKN
+722 
-734 GESLRLTLS
+734 
-743 AKDSAGKLV
+743 
-752 TKVYSITKKVE
+752 
-763 EPATQTTI
+763 TTI

-784 YMYNAKGEKLLGAW
+784 YMYNAKGDKLLGAW

-803 EKDGTGLFAVTL
+803 EKDGTGLLAITL
-815 PTSYETDGVKVLFSN
+815 PISYETDGVKVIFSN

-837 QSVGFEFKSGGTYSK
+837 QSLGFEFKSGGTYSK
-852 DGLVAEQPA
+852 DGLVAEKPE
-861 SEFKEESEELPIPF
+861 SEFKEENEELPIPF
-875 ETEYVDNPELEKG
+875 ETEYVDNPELKKG

-905 RSEYIGSQ
+905 RSEYIGDQ

-936 TKVPDIEQQIT
+936 TKVPDIEQQIA

-958 SKVYAYVYDNKGVP
+958 SKVYTYVYDNKGVP

-1068 NPIQMPLGAWPGQ
+1068 NLIQLPLGAWPGQ

-1087 KGHFYIDLPDEYA
+1087 KGHFYIDLQEEYA

-1128 GHYSKDGLK
+1128 GHYTKDGLK

>member
-1 MAYQSQSKRKLSKLV
+1 MILSFCNRLHLANDLILKKRRVLIPLQLIARFKVINCRYIFSRKCERFFIIFYEVYMAYQSQSKRILSKLV
-16 KKGVS
+16 KKAVGVT
-21 ISLILSMFAGIE
+21 LILSMFAGIE
-33 QAFAITSV
+33 QAFTITSV

-56 KDGTILHA
+56 KDGTVLHA

-101 DKKFTEQ
+101 DKKFTNQ

-158 KKVSSEITSIT
+158 SKVSSKIKSINNWT
-169 KWNRGNNEI
+169 HGADRISNWN
-178 ENWKSRW
+178 SRE

-191 LLGLWEWNTQNPE
+191 LLGLWELNTQNPE
-204 VQQYLLKFLKNAVAD
+204 VQQYLLKFLKNAVSD

-240 EFGSNFWNVILNNG
+240 QYGSNFWNVILNNG
-254 TEFQYGEVLQDNIS
+254 SEFQYGEVLQDNIS

-288 RDMLRNRNVH
+288 REILRNRNAN
-298 AGNLGNYQAGVDPS
+298 AGNLGNYRAGVDPS

-326 GKTDSE
+326 GNTDSE

-356 TPLFFSRPVGGGN
+356 TPLFFSRPVGGGK
-369 GVRFPEKTKIGDAGS
+369 GVRFPEQTKIGDAGS

-415 TTVAMIERGTQ
+415 TNVAMIERGTQ

-478 LTNGESFDNLASLS
+478 LTKGESFDDLASLS
-492 VQGYQEGSHTFLTDT
+492 VQGYKEGIHTFLKDT

-558 TKGQTVQSVY
+558 AKGETVQSVY

-576 ANTTIYFD
+576 AN
-584 NPENW
+584 
-589 NQVYAYMY
+589 
-597 SGADT
+597 
-602 VLLNKWPGTA
+602 
-612 MSKDSATG
+612 
-620 YYTITVP
+620 
-627 NSFISK
+627 
-633 GAKVLFTNNQGAQ
+633 
-646 YPQNVGFEV
+646 
-655 NSNGLY
+655 
-661 SRDGFV
+661 
-667 KVVEKQITEPAVL
+667 
-680 GLKDQTTTEITITD
+680 
-694 AIELILQA
+694 
-702 SHVTDATYQM
+702 
-712 NDGDAVSFND
+712 
-722 GDKLTLGQDLKN
+722 
-734 GESLRLTLS
+734 
-743 AKDSAGKLV
+743 
-752 TKVYSITKKVE
+752 
-763 EPATQTTI
+763 TTI

-803 EKDGTGLFAVTL
+803 EKDGTGLLAITL
-815 PTSYETDGVKVLFSN
+815 PISYETDGVKVLFSN

-837 QSVGFEFKSGGTYSK
+837 RSLGFEFKSGGTYSK
-852 DGLVAEQPA
+852 DGLVAEQPD
-861 SEFKEESEELPIPF
+861 SEFKEENEELPIPF

-905 RSEYIGSQ
+905 RSEYIGDQ

-936 TKVPDIEQQIT
+936 TKVPDIEQQIAH
-947 NRVYFNNSQGW
+947 RVYFNNSQGW

-1025 GQVYEI
+1025 GQVYEL

-1044 EGFTRIT
+1044 EDFTRIT

-1056 GWSAANVYAYYG
+1056 GWGAANVYAYYG
-1068 NPIQMPLGAWPGQ
+1068 HPIQMPLGAWPGQ

-1087 KGHFYIDLPDEYA
+1087 KGHFYIDLPEEYA

-1128 GHYSKDGLK
+1128 GHYTKDGLK

>member
-1 MAYQSQSKRKLSKLV
+1 MAYQSQSKRILSKLV
-16 KKGVS
+16 KKAVGVT
-21 ISLILSMFAGIE
+21 LILSMFAGIE
-33 QAFAITSV
+33 QAFTITSV

-56 KDGTILHA
+56 KDGTVLHA

-101 DKKFTEQ
+101 DKKFTNQ

-158 KKVSSEITSIT
+158 SKVSSEIKSINNWT
-169 KWNRGNNEI
+169 HGADRISNWN
-178 ENWKSRW
+178 SRE

-191 LLGLWEWNTQNPE
+191 LLGLWELNTQNPE
-204 VQQYLLKFLKNAVAD
+204 VQQYLLKFLKNAVSD

-240 EFGSNFWNVILNNG
+240 QYGSNFWNVILNNG
-254 TEFQYGEVLQDNIS
+254 SEFQYGEVLQDNIS

-288 RDMLRNRNVH
+288 REILRNRNAN
-298 AGNLGNYQAGVDPS
+298 AGNLGNYRAGVDPS

-326 GKTDSE
+326 GNTDSE

-369 GVRFPEKTKIGDAGS
+369 GVRFPEQTKIGDAGS

-415 TTVAMIERGTQ
+415 TNVAMIERGTQ

-478 LTNGESFDNLASLS
+478 LTKGDDNLASLS

-558 TKGQTVQSVY
+558 AKGETVQSVY

-576 ANTTIYFD
+576 AN
-584 NPENW
+584 
-589 NQVYAYMY
+589 
-597 SGADT
+597 
-602 VLLNKWPGTA
+602 
-612 MSKDSATG
+612 
-620 YYTITVP
+620 
-627 NSFISK
+627 
-633 GAKVLFTNNQGAQ
+633 
-646 YPQNVGFEV
+646 
-655 NSNGLY
+655 
-661 SRDGFV
+661 
-667 KVVEKQITEPAVL
+667 
-680 GLKDQTTTEITITD
+680 
-694 AIELILQA
+694 
-702 SHVTDATYQM
+702 
-712 NDGDAVSFND
+712 
-722 GDKLTLGQDLKN
+722 
-734 GESLRLTLS
+734 
-743 AKDSAGKLV
+743 
-752 TKVYSITKKVE
+752 
-763 EPATQTTI
+763 TTI

-803 EKDGTGLFAVTL
+803 EKDGTGLLAITL
-815 PTSYETDGVKVLFSN
+815 PISYETDGVKVLFSN

-837 QSVGFEFKSGGTYSK
+837 QSLGFEFKSGGTYSK
-852 DGLVAEQPA
+852 DGLVAEQPD
-861 SEFKEESEELPIPF
+861 SEFKEENEELPIPF

-905 RSEYIGSQ
+905 RSEYIGDQ

-936 TKVPDIEQQIT
+936 TKVSNIEQKIAH
-947 NRVYFNNSQGW
+947 RVYFNNSQGW

-1025 GQVYEI
+1025 GQVYEL

-1044 EGFTRIT
+1044 EDFTRIT

-1056 GWSAANVYAYYG
+1056 GWGAANVYAYYG
-1068 NPIQMPLGAWPGQ
+1068 NPIQLPLGAWPGQ

-1087 KGHFYIDLPDEYA
+1087 KGHFYIDLPEEYA

-1128 GHYSKDGLK
+1128 GHYTKDGLK

>member
-1 MAYQSQSKRKLSKLV
+1 MILSFCNRLHLANDLILKKRRVLIPLQLIARFKVINCRYIFSRKCERFLIIFYEVYMAYQSQSKRILSKLV
-16 KKGVS
+16 KKAVGVT
-21 ISLILSMFAGIE
+21 LILSMFAGIE
-33 QAFAITSV
+33 QAFTITSV

-56 KDGTILHA
+56 KDGTVLHA

-101 DKKFTEQ
+101 DKKFTNQ

-158 KKVSSEITSIT
+158 SKVSSEIKSINNWT
-169 KWNRGNNEI
+169 HGADRISNWN
-178 ENWKSRW
+178 SRE

-191 LLGLWEWNTQNPE
+191 LLGLWELNTQNPE
-204 VQQYLLKFLKNAVAD
+204 VQQYLLKFLKNAVSD

-240 EFGSNFWNVILNNG
+240 QYGSNFWNVILNNG
-254 TEFQYGEVLQDNIS
+254 SEFQYGEVLQDNIS

-288 RDMLRNRNVH
+288 REILRNRNAN
-298 AGNLGNYQAGVDPS
+298 AGNLGNYRAGVDPS

-326 GKTDSE
+326 GNTDSE

-356 TPLFFSRPVGGGN
+356 TPLFFSRPVGGGK
-369 GVRFPEKTKIGDAGS
+369 GVRFPEQTKIGDAGS

-415 TTVAMIERGTQ
+415 TNVAMIERGTQ

-456 GKTYTVSNGRLSGSI
+456 GKIYTVSNGRLSGSI

-478 LTNGESFDNLASLS
+478 LTKGESFDDLASLS
-492 VQGYQEGSHTFLTDT
+492 VQGYQEGIHTFLTDT

-558 TKGQTVQSVY
+558 AKGETVQSVY

-576 ANTTIYFD
+576 AN
-584 NPENW
+584 
-589 NQVYAYMY
+589 
-597 SGADT
+597 
-602 VLLNKWPGTA
+602 
-612 MSKDSATG
+612 
-620 YYTITVP
+620 
-627 NSFISK
+627 
-633 GAKVLFTNNQGAQ
+633 
-646 YPQNVGFEV
+646 
-655 NSNGLY
+655 
-661 SRDGFV
+661 
-667 KVVEKQITEPAVL
+667 
-680 GLKDQTTTEITITD
+680 
-694 AIELILQA
+694 
-702 SHVTDATYQM
+702 
-712 NDGDAVSFND
+712 
-722 GDKLTLGQDLKN
+722 
-734 GESLRLTLS
+734 
-743 AKDSAGKLV
+743 
-752 TKVYSITKKVE
+752 
-763 EPATQTTI
+763 TTI

-803 EKDGTGLFAVTL
+803 EKDGTGLLAITL
-815 PTSYETDGVKVLFSN
+815 PISYETDGVKVLFSN

-837 QSVGFEFKSGGTYSK
+837 QSLGFEFKSGGTYSK
-852 DGLVAEQPA
+852 DGLVAEQPD
-861 SEFKEESEELPIPF
+861 SEFKEENEELPIPF

-905 RSEYIGSQ
+905 RSEYIGDQ

-936 TKVPDIEQQIT
+936 TKVPDIEQQLAH
-947 NRVYFNNSQGW
+947 RVYFNNSQGW

-1025 GQVYEI
+1025 GQVYEL

-1044 EGFTRIT
+1044 EDFTRIT

-1056 GWSAANVYAYYG
+1056 GWGAANVYAYYG

-1087 KGHFYIDLPDEYA
+1087 KGHFYIDLPEEYA

-1128 GHYSKDGLK
+1128 GHYTKDGLK